1 MKKRALSLL
10 MAVILVVSLL
20 PTAVWAAETDI
31 SAFPEFTATS
41 DTSTTKEFK
50 ISSANSLAALSGA
63 VKEDNGNGTYNLKG
77 ITFHLANDIEL
88 TGTWTP
94 ISNVT
99 YPDDAFAGTFD
110 GNGHTIS
117 GLKTDGDGL
126 FAAVC
131 DATIKNLKVS
141 GTVSGSTAN
150 VGGIVGKTQGTVTIK
165 NCSFSGSVTS
175 NKSSSSAGVGGIVG
189 KVNNGT
195 LIVENCA
202 NHAAVTATN
211 GCPGGIIG
219 YAGRNKISVSNCYND
234 GTISRKWYPS
244 GICASNTY
252 IKTPISTI
260 TNCYNAGTV
269 SGGTNY
275 AGISANF
282 KGNSTGCYRTAPT
295 ADNLNSNSNNKG
307 TSTLLTSDDLK
318 STLEGIGFKVTDDGK
333 VSLPWEGG
341 EAAEKHPHISISGNS
356 TLYMT
361 NSGDQPATT
370 LTVTYTDMDSE
381 PAVEWST
388 DSGIISLEAP
398 ENADTN
404 NAAVIVKAVRPG
416 TATVTATA
424 GDYSAEST
432 VSVVPY
438 VTTVE
443 ITNKNQPG
451 AVAVGQSVTAH
462 VYIYGGEE
470 YDYDSYPQ
478 LSYQWYKYDI
488 YAGKTEAIK
497 NATGKDYT
505 VDSAL
510 FAGNDQAYKLGVEV
524 KCGGKTVHSY
534 NDHQAIVRSADHGKL
549 YPVAYDPDLTL
560 PSVIKADT
568 QLTLPTSHTKDGM
581 TATISD
587 WTSSN
592 PSVITNDGK
601 VTCPDGPSVEV
612 ELKAKFTYSKNDD
625 IYYYRTFKIAV
636 WSKDESQ
643 RAQEQLN
650 NAIDA
655 AKLNTLYPTYGK
667 DTNVLT
673 MVEAKLNNSEISV
686 AIKSVEKTNATDNS
700 SNIADNGDV
709 TFFYVNPDNAPAQR
723 FGTYNV
729 TFTFTRDGITAAR
742 EIPVVVYWDQR
753 QVKHV
758 MTAEIL
764 DKVTVDGE
772 AAVTANFEL
781 PKVADGKKWT
791 LISWQSSD
799 PAITI
804 STEKQATAD
813 TLFDPYVA
821 VVRGGSAEKT
831 VTLTAT
837 FTFQLANS
845 SDETSALTLHKTF
858 TVKVAP
864 SDDGEKYQDALNAVF
879 NDGSLKDITG
889 DTITS
894 ANGVYSVSGDIQ
906 FPITG
911 DLNRYMLDKYGE
923 GHGFDG
929 KYTPVLITSSDPD
942 VIKAPDVANAA
953 RAEVY
958 RPAPGQ
964 SAQTV
969 TLTVRI
975 LDRPSGQGR
984 DYASMPVLAEK
995 TFEIKVQPLTQ
1006 KEIDDELD
1014 LMCEVKA
1021 HYWDGIKNGNTY
1033 PQDVIGD
1040 LSPFVE
1046 VYKDKDG
1053 NLVWVRDVKDMT
1065 SSDIVPEAM
1074 DGWQELEAWRCFRS
1088 TNPTAV
1094 SHENLLVTRQF
1105 EGKAVTITSTLSSQ
1119 TLGRYGQLYQSDKTK
1134 YAAYAG
1140 LADLYDQPVS
1150 ADLVVRGY
1158 NQANMTEETVT
1169 GSDGKRKTIQVSTPK
1184 SETISVT
1191 FTLSGNG
1198 ALWMDTTTLSDLPE
1212 GTTVYDVLQRLQKD
1226 GKLTFRHK
1234 GGYISSITFGDKT
1247 LTELEE
1253 GENSGWM
1260 YRVNGVLPDVY
1271 MSAYGLKNGDNIRV
1285 FFTTDYTKES
1295 GSHGGSTP
1303 STVPTTPQQ
1312 PTDLPFTDV
1321 QAGVWYADAVK
1332 YVFEQGLMSGISAQ
1346 QFGPDSTVTRGQVV
1360 TILWRLAGSPTVSGK
1375 TFTDVSASVWY
1386 ADAVAWASANGVVSG
1401 YESGL
1406 FGPEDQVTREQLAAI
1421 LYRYALISGKDT
1433 EKTADLSG
1441 YTDSVTIS
1449 TWAPQAVKWAV
1460 GSGLISGTGAT
1471 TLSPRGTATR
1481 AQIAVILQNYCK

>member
-10 MAVILVVSLL
+10 MAVIMVVSLL

-50 ISSANSLAALSGA
+50 ISSANSLAALSDA
-63 VKEDNGNGTYNLKG
+63 VKADNGSGTYNLKG

-99 YPDDAFAGTFD
+99 YPGDAFAGTFD

-117 GLKTDGDGL
+117 GLTGSNGL
-126 FAAVC
+126 FVFVNG
-131 DATIKNLKVS
+131 ATIQNLKVIGTIS
-141 GTVSGSTAN
+141 GTSVN
-150 VGGIVGKTQGTVTIK
+150 VGGIVSKTQGSVTIE
-165 NCSFSGSVTS
+165 NCAFEGSISSSST
-175 NKSSSSAGVGGIVG
+175 SSSAGIGGIVG
-189 KVNNGT
+189 KVNSGT
-195 LIVENCA
+195 L
-202 NHAAVTATN
+202 AVTTCYSSAEITGTN
-211 GCPGGIIG
+211 AGGILG
-219 YAGRNKISVSNCYND
+219 YVTAKGTRIQNCYSTSKIS
-234 GTISRKWYPS
+234 
-244 GICASNTY
+244 
-252 IKTPISTI
+252 
-260 TNCYNAGTV
+260 
-269 SGGTNY
+269 GTNI
-275 AGISANF
+275 GGMVG
-282 KGNSTGCYRTAPT
+282 KMT
-295 ADNLNSNSNNKG
+295 NSNS
-307 TSTLLTSDDLK
+307 SVSDCCW
-318 STLEGIGFKVTDDGK
+318 TQPENGNGFGSGKITGSKKVTSSDEALAILGSAFVKDKNGNVILAWESSGADVPKEPKILIKGDSALSMSNDGS
-333 VSLPWEGG
+333 VP
-341 EAAEKHPHISISGNS
+341 
-356 TLYMT
+356 T
-361 NSGDQPATT
+361 TT
-370 LTVTYTDMDSE
+370 LTVEYKDMDDE
-381 PAVEWST
+381 PTVSWTT
-388 DSGIISLEAP
+388 DSDIISLTAP
-398 ENADTN
+398 ENAKEN
-404 NAAVIVKAVRPG
+404 NAAVIVTANAPG
-416 TATVTATA
+416 KATVTATA
-424 GDYSAEST
+424 GEYTDHFT
-432 VSVVPY
+432 VNVVPY
-438 VTTVE
+438 VTTVS
-443 ITNKNQPG
+443 IVNKTQPG
-451 AVAVGQSVTAH
+451 EVAVDQDVT
-462 VYIYGGEE
+462 VQVFTLGGAE
-470 YDYDSYPQ
+470 YDYDNYPP
-478 LSYQWYKYDI
+478 LSYQWYRYDVH
-488 YAGKTEAIK
+488 AGKTESIQG
-497 NATGKDYT
+497 ATKKDYS
-505 VDSAL
+505 VDRTL
-510 FAGNDQAYKLGVEV
+510 FAGNDQAYKLGVEM

-581 TATISD
+581 TATISG

-667 DTNVLT
+667 DGNVLT

-700 SNIADNGDV
+700 SNIADKGDV
-709 TFFYVNPDNAPAQR
+709 TFFYANPNNAPAQR

-742 EIPVVVYWDQR
+742 EIPVVVYWDQT
-753 QVKHV
+753 QVKHA

-764 DKVTVDGE
+764 DKVTVDRE
-772 AAVTANFEL
+772 AAVTANFDL
-781 PKVADGKKWT
+781 PKVVDGKKWT
-791 LISWQSSD
+791 LISWQSDD

-1065 SSDIVPEAM
+1065 SSGIVPEAM

-1140 LADLYDQPVS
+1140 LAGLYDQPVS

-1169 GSDGKRKTIQVSTPK
+1169 GSDGKRETIQVSTPK

-1375 TFTDVSASVWY
+1375 TFTDVNASVWY

-1421 LYRYALISGKDT
+1421 LYRYALISGKDA

-1449 TWAPQAVKWAV
+1449 TWAPQALKWAV
-1460 GSGLISGTGAT
+1460 GSGLISGTGAN

>member
-10 MAVILVVSLL
+10 MAVIMVVSLL
-20 PTAVWAAETDI
+20 PTAVWAAGTDI
-31 SAFPEFTATS
+31 SALPEFTPTS

-50 ISSANSLAALSGA
+50 ISSADSLAALSGA
-63 VKEDNGNGTYNLKG
+63 VKADDGNGTYNLKG

-94 ISNVT
+94 VSNVT
-99 YPDDAFAGTFD
+99 YPGDAFAGTFD

-117 GLKTDGDGL
+117 GLNGPNGL
-126 FAAVC
+126 FVFVSG
-131 DATIKNLKVS
+131 ATIKDLKVIGTIS
-141 GTVSGSTAN
+141 GTSAY
-150 VGGIVGKTQGTVTIK
+150 VGGIVGKTQTGTKIE
-165 NCSFSGSVTS
+165 NCAFEGSV
-175 NKSSSSAGVGGIVG
+175 SSSNTGNSAGVGGIVG
-189 KVNNGT
+189 IVNNGSLSIT
-195 LIVENCA
+195 NCYNTA
-202 NHAAVTATN
+202 SVTSRKYA
-211 GCPGGIIG
+211 GGILG
-219 YAGRNKISVSNCYND
+219 YSSKLGTTVTNSFNTGKISGSANSGGIVGNLSNSKSSVSNCYWTQPDSGKGIGGGSINSDGKTDSISSVFDNLGSAFVKDKNGNVILAWESSGADVPKEPKILIKGDSALSMSND
-234 GTISRKWYPS
+234 GS
-244 GICASNTY
+244 
-252 IKTPISTI
+252 
-260 TNCYNAGTV
+260 V
-269 SGGTNY
+269 
-275 AGISANF
+275 
-282 KGNSTGCYRTAPT
+282 PT
-295 ADNLNSNSNNKG
+295 
-307 TSTLLTSDDLK
+307 
-318 STLEGIGFKVTDDGK
+318 
-333 VSLPWEGG
+333 
-341 EAAEKHPHISISGNS
+341 
-356 TLYMT
+356 
-361 NSGDQPATT
+361 TT
-370 LTVTYTDMDSE
+370 LTVEYKDMDDKPTVS
-381 PAVEWST
+381 WTT
-388 DSGIISLEAP
+388 DSDIISLTAP
-398 ENADTN
+398 ENAEEN
-404 NAAVIVKAVRPG
+404 NAAVIVTANAPG
-416 TATVTATA
+416 KATVTATA
-424 GDYSAEST
+424 GEYTDHFT
-432 VSVVPY
+432 VNVVPY
-438 VTTVE
+438 VTTVS
-443 ITNKNQPG
+443 IVNKTQPG
-451 AVAVGQSVTAH
+451 EVAVDQDVT
-462 VYIYGGEE
+462 VQVFTLGGAE
-470 YDYDSYPQ
+470 YDYDNYPP
-478 LSYQWYKYDI
+478 LSYQWYRYDVH
-488 YAGKTEAIK
+488 AGKTESIQG
-497 NATGKDYT
+497 ATKKDYY
-505 VDSAL
+505 VDSTL

-581 TATISD
+581 TATISG

-643 RAQEQLN
+643 RAQKQLN

-667 DTNVLT
+667 DGNVLT

-686 AIKSVEKTNATDNS
+686 AIKSVEKTNATNES
-700 SNIADNGDV
+700 SDIAANGDV
-709 TFFYVNPDNAPAQR
+709 AFFYVDPDNAPAQR

-742 EIPVVVYWDQR
+742 EIPVIVYWDQTK
-753 QVKHV
+753 VKHV

-791 LISWQSSD
+791 LISWQSDD

-804 STEKQATAD
+804 STEKQTTAD

-821 VVRGGSAEKT
+821 VVRGGSAEKK
-831 VTLTAT
+831 VTLTAN

-858 TVKVAP
+858 TVNVAP

-879 NDGSLKDITG
+879 NDDSLKDLTG
-889 DTITS
+889 DGITS
-894 ANGVYSVSGDIQ
+894 ADGVYSVSGDIQ

-923 GHGFDG
+923 GSGFDG

-953 RAEVY
+953 RVEVY

-964 SAQTV
+964 DARTV

-984 DYASMPVLAEK
+984 NYDSMPVLAEK
-995 TFEIKVQPLTQ
+995 TFTFQVQPITT
-1006 KEIDDELD
+1006 EEVRAELD
-1014 LMCEVKA
+1014 LMQQVKE
-1021 HYWDGIKNGNTY
+1021 HYWDGIKNGNAY
-1033 PQDVIGD
+1033 PQDVTSD
-1040 LSPFVE
+1040 LDPFVE
-1046 VYKDKDG
+1046 VYQQDG
-1053 NLVWVRDVKDMT
+1053 KLVWVRDVKQMT
-1065 SSDIVPEAM
+1065 NSGIVPVAM
-1074 DGWQELEAWRCFRS
+1074 DGWQELEAWRLFQS
-1088 TNPTAV
+1088 SNPTAV

-1105 EGKAVTITSTLSSQ
+1105 EGKAVTITSALSSE
-1119 TLGRYGQLYQSDKTK
+1119 TLGRYGQLYRSDTTK
-1134 YAAYAG
+1134 YADYAS
-1140 LADLYDQPVS
+1140 LADLYYQTVS
-1150 ADLVVRGY
+1150 ANLIVRGY
-1158 NQANMTEETVT
+1158 NEANMTEETVT
-1169 GSDGKRKTIQVSTPK
+1169 GADGKSETIKVSTPK

-1212 GTTVYDVLQRLQKD
+1212 GTTVYDVLQQLQRE
-1226 GKLTFRHK
+1226 GKLTFQHK
-1234 GGYISSITFGDKT
+1234 GGYVSSITFGDKT

-1295 GSHGGSTP
+1295 GGHGGSAP
-1303 STVPTTPQQ
+1303 STVPTTPEQ
-1312 PTDLPFTDV
+1312 PTGLPFTDV
-1321 QAGVWYADAVK
+1321 QAGAWYADAVK
-1332 YVFEQGLMSGISAQ
+1332 YVFDQGLMSGMSAQ
-1346 QFGPDSTVTRGQVV
+1346 EFGPDGQVTRGQVV

-1375 TFTDVSASVWY
+1375 AFPDVSASAWY

-1401 YESGL
+1401 YENGG
-1406 FGPEDQVTREQLAAI
+1406 FGPGDPVTREQLAAI

-1433 EKTADLSG
+1433 GKSADLSG

-1449 TWAPQAVKWAV
+1449 AWAPQALKWAV
-1460 GSGLISGTGAT
+1460 GSGLISGTGAS
-1471 TLSPRGTATR
+1471 TLSPRGSATR
-1481 AQIAVILQNYCK
+1481 AQIAVILQNFCK

>member
-10 MAVILVVSLL
+10 MAVIMVVSLL

-31 SAFPEFTATS
+31 SALPEFTATS

-50 ISSANSLAALSGA
+50 ISSADSLAALSDA
-63 VKEDNGNGTYNLKG
+63 VKADDGNGTYNLKG

-99 YPDDAFAGTFD
+99 YPGDAFAGTFD

-117 GLKTDGDGL
+117 GLNGPNGL
-126 FAAVC
+126 FVFVSG
-131 DATIKNLKVS
+131 ATIKDLKVIGTIS
-141 GTVSGSTAN
+141 GTSAY
-150 VGGIVGKTQGTVTIK
+150 VGGIVGKTQTGTKIE
-165 NCSFSGSVTS
+165 NCAFEGSVSSS
-175 NKSSSSAGVGGIVG
+175 NTGSSAGVGGIVG
-189 KVNNGT
+189 IVNNGS
-195 LIVENCA
+195 LSIINCYNTA
-202 NHAAVTATN
+202 SVTSGKYA
-211 GCPGGIIG
+211 GGILG
-219 YAGRNKISVSNCYND
+219 YSSKLGTTVTNSFNTGKISGSANSGGIVGNLSNSKSSVSNCYWTQPDSGKGIGGGSINSDGKTDSISSVFDNLGSAFVKDKNGNVILAWESSGADVPKEPKILIKGDSALSMSND
-234 GTISRKWYPS
+234 GS
-244 GICASNTY
+244 
-252 IKTPISTI
+252 
-260 TNCYNAGTV
+260 V
-269 SGGTNY
+269 
-275 AGISANF
+275 
-282 KGNSTGCYRTAPT
+282 PT
-295 ADNLNSNSNNKG
+295 
-307 TSTLLTSDDLK
+307 
-318 STLEGIGFKVTDDGK
+318 
-333 VSLPWEGG
+333 
-341 EAAEKHPHISISGNS
+341 
-356 TLYMT
+356 
-361 NSGDQPATT
+361 TT
-370 LTVTYTDMDSE
+370 LTVEYKDMDDE
-381 PAVEWST
+381 PTVSWTT
-388 DSGIISLEAP
+388 DSDIISLEAP
-398 ENADTN
+398 KNAKEN
-404 NAAVIVKAVRPG
+404 NAAVIVTANAPG
-416 TATVTATA
+416 KATVTATA
-424 GDYSAEST
+424 GEYTDHFT
-432 VSVVPY
+432 VNVVPY
-438 VTTVE
+438 VTTVS
-443 ITNKNQPG
+443 IVNKTQPG
-451 AVAVGQSVTAH
+451 EVAVYQDVT
-462 VYIYGGEE
+462 VQVFTLGGAE
-470 YDYDSYPQ
+470 YDYDNYPP
-478 LSYQWYKYDI
+478 LSYQWYRYDVH
-488 YAGKTEAIK
+488 AGKTESIQG
-497 NATGKDYT
+497 ATKKDYS
-505 VDSAL
+505 VDSTL

-581 TATISD
+581 TATISG

-667 DTNVLT
+667 DGNVLT

-709 TFFYVNPDNAPAQR
+709 TFFYANPNNAPLQR

-742 EIPVVVYWDQR
+742 EIPVVVYWDQT
-753 QVKHV
+753 QVKHA

-764 DKVTVDGE
+764 DKITVDGE

-845 SDETSALTLHKTF
+845 SDEASALTLHKTF

-894 ANGVYSVSGDIQ
+894 ADGVYSVSGDIQ

-995 TFEIKVQPLTQ
+995 TFEIKVQPLTR

-1065 SSDIVPEAM
+1065 SSGIVPEAM

-1158 NQANMTEETVT
+1158 NQVNMTEETVT
-1169 GSDGKRKTIQVSTPK
+1169 GSDGKRETIQVSTPK

-1386 ADAVAWASANGVVSG
+1386 ADAVAWASTNGVVSG

-1449 TWAPQAVKWAV
+1449 TWAPQALKWAV
-1460 GSGLISGTGAT
+1460 GSGLISGTGAN

>member
-10 MAVILVVSLL
+10 MAVIMVVSLL
-20 PTAVWAAETDI
+20 PTAVWAAGTDI
-31 SAFPEFTATS
+31 SALPEFTATS

-50 ISSANSLAALSGA
+50 ISSADSLAALSGA
-63 VKEDNGNGTYNLKG
+63 VKADDGNGTYNLKG

-94 ISNVT
+94 VSNVT
-99 YPDDAFAGTFD
+99 YPGDAFAGTFD

-117 GLKTDGDGL
+117 GLNGPNGL
-126 FAAVC
+126 FVFVSG
-131 DATIKNLKVS
+131 ATIKDLKVIGTIS
-141 GTVSGSTAN
+141 GTSAY
-150 VGGIVGKTQGTVTIK
+150 VGGIVGKTQTGTKIE
-165 NCSFSGSVTS
+165 NCAFEGSV
-175 NKSSSSAGVGGIVG
+175 SSSNTGNSAGVGGIVG
-189 KVNNGT
+189 IVNNGSLSIT
-195 LIVENCA
+195 NCYNTA
-202 NHAAVTATN
+202 SVTSRKYA
-211 GCPGGIIG
+211 GGILG
-219 YAGRNKISVSNCYND
+219 YSSKLGTTVTNSFNTGKISGSANSGGIVGNLSNSKSSVSNCYWTQPDSGKGIGGGSINSDGKTDSISSVFDNLGSAFVKDKNGNVILAWESSGADVPKEPKILIKGDSALSMSND
-234 GTISRKWYPS
+234 GS
-244 GICASNTY
+244 
-252 IKTPISTI
+252 
-260 TNCYNAGTV
+260 V
-269 SGGTNY
+269 
-275 AGISANF
+275 
-282 KGNSTGCYRTAPT
+282 PT
-295 ADNLNSNSNNKG
+295 
-307 TSTLLTSDDLK
+307 
-318 STLEGIGFKVTDDGK
+318 
-333 VSLPWEGG
+333 
-341 EAAEKHPHISISGNS
+341 
-356 TLYMT
+356 
-361 NSGDQPATT
+361 TT
-370 LTVTYTDMDSE
+370 LTVEYKDMDDKPTVS
-381 PAVEWST
+381 WTT
-388 DSGIISLEAP
+388 DSDIISLTAP
-398 ENADTN
+398 ENAEEN
-404 NAAVIVKAVRPG
+404 NAAVIVTANAPG
-416 TATVTATA
+416 KATVTATA
-424 GDYSAEST
+424 GEYTDHFT
-432 VSVVPY
+432 VNVVPY
-438 VTTVE
+438 VTTVS
-443 ITNKNQPG
+443 IVNKTQPG
-451 AVAVGQSVTAH
+451 EVAVDQDVT
-462 VYIYGGEE
+462 VQVFTLGGAE
-470 YDYDSYPQ
+470 YDYDNYPP
-478 LSYQWYKYDI
+478 LSYQWYRYDVH
-488 YAGKTEAIK
+488 AGKTESIQG
-497 NATGKDYT
+497 ATKKDYY
-505 VDSAL
+505 VDSTL

-581 TATISD
+581 TATISG

-667 DTNVLT
+667 DGNVLT

-686 AIKSVEKTNATDNS
+686 AIKSVEKTNATNES
-700 SNIADNGDV
+700 SDIAANGDV
-709 TFFYVNPDNAPAQR
+709 AFFYVDPDNAPAQR

-742 EIPVVVYWDQR
+742 EIPVIVYWDQTK
-753 QVKHV
+753 VKHV

-995 TFEIKVQPLTQ
+995 TFEIKVQPLTR

-1065 SSDIVPEAM
+1065 SSGIVPEAM

-1169 GSDGKRKTIQVSTPK
+1169 GSDGKRETIQVSTPK

-1212 GTTVYDVLQRLQKD
+1212 GTTVYDVLQQLQRE
-1226 GKLTFRHK
+1226 GKLTFQHK
-1234 GGYISSITFGDKT
+1234 GGYVSSITFGDKT

-1312 PTDLPFTDV
+1312 PTGLPFTDV
-1321 QAGVWYADAVK
+1321 QSGAWYADAVK
-1332 YVFEQGLMSGISAQ
+1332 YVFDQGLMSGMSAQ
-1346 QFGPDSTVTRGQVV
+1346 EFGPDGQVTRGQVV

-1375 TFTDVSASVWY
+1375 AFPDVSASAWY

-1401 YESGL
+1401 YENGG
-1406 FGPEDQVTREQLAAI
+1406 FGPGDPVTREQLAAI
-1421 LYRYALISGKDT
+1421 LYRYAQLSGKDT
-1433 EKTADLSG
+1433 DQTADLSG

-1449 TWAPQAVKWAV
+1449 AWAPQALKWAV
-1460 GSGLISGTGAT
+1460 GSGLISGTGT
-1471 TLSPRGTATR
+1471 HTLSPRGTATR
-1481 AQIAVILQNYCK
+1481 AQIAVILQNFCK

>member
-20 PTAVWAAETDI
+20 PTAVWATDG
-31 SAFPEFTATS
+31 T
-41 DTSTTKEFK
+41 
-50 ISSANSLAALSGA
+50 LSGS
-63 VKEDNGNGTYNLKG
+63 GTEADPYLIASADDLKAFRDKVNAGERTACAKLTADINL
-77 ITFHLANDIEL
+77 NNEE
-88 TGTWTP
+88 WTP
-94 ISNVT
+94 IGGNSGYAT
-99 YPDDAFAGTFD
+99 EYYSGDFD
-110 GNGHTIS
+110 GNGKTIS
-117 GLKTDGDGL
+117 NFSITKATYN
-126 FAAVC
+126 FAGFFSYVK
-131 DATIKNLKVS
+131 DSATIHDLKISKATISSSKN
-141 GTVSGSTAN
+141 N
-150 VGGIVGKTQGTVTIK
+150 VGGIVGTIIDGTIQNCSFDGAVTGTTKGYAGGIAGYLGNQKTTTPTIK
-165 NCSFSGSVTS
+165 NCANFGSI
-175 NKSSSSAGVGGIVG
+175 SAGYAGGITGYAKFSNPIQNCYNRGTITGQSRTGGIVG
-189 KVNNGT
+189 QNMHGAKIDSCFNIGALSGTSIGAISGFNG
-195 LIVENCA
+195 
-202 NHAAVTATN
+202 VTSS
-211 GCPGGIIG
+211 II
-219 YAGRNKISVSNCYND
+219 NCYWTKPDNAQGGGTGTSDGISKKVANISDVCTALGTAFTTDASGNVILAWESSGADVPKEPKILIKGDSALSMSND
-234 GTISRKWYPS
+234 GS
-244 GICASNTY
+244 
-252 IKTPISTI
+252 
-260 TNCYNAGTV
+260 V
-269 SGGTNY
+269 
-275 AGISANF
+275 
-282 KGNSTGCYRTAPT
+282 PT
-295 ADNLNSNSNNKG
+295 
-307 TSTLLTSDDLK
+307 
-318 STLEGIGFKVTDDGK
+318 
-333 VSLPWEGG
+333 
-341 EAAEKHPHISISGNS
+341 
-356 TLYMT
+356 
-361 NSGDQPATT
+361 TT
-370 LTVTYTDMDSE
+370 LTVEYKDMDDE
-381 PAVEWST
+381 PTVSWTT
-388 DSGIISLEAP
+388 DSDIISLTAP
-398 ENADTN
+398 KNAKEN
-404 NAAVIVKAVRPG
+404 NAAVIVTANAPG
-416 TATVTATA
+416 KATVTATA
-424 GDYSAEST
+424 GEYTDHFT
-432 VSVVPY
+432 VNVVPY
-438 VTTVE
+438 VTTVS
-443 ITNKNQPG
+443 IVNKTQPG
-451 AVAVGQSVTAH
+451 EVAVDQDVTVQVFTLDGA
-462 VYIYGGEE
+462 E
-470 YDYDSYPQ
+470 YDYDNYPP
-478 LSYQWYKYDI
+478 LSYQWYRYDVH
-488 YAGKTEAIK
+488 AGKTESIQG
-497 NATGKDYT
+497 ATKKDYY
-505 VDSAL
+505 VDSTL

-581 TATISD
+581 TATISG

-612 ELKAKFTYSKNDD
+612 ELKAKFAYSKNDD

-667 DTNVLT
+667 DGNVLT

-686 AIKSVEKTNATDNS
+686 AIKSVEKTNATNES
-700 SNIADNGDV
+700 SDIAANGDV
-709 TFFYVNPDNAPAQR
+709 TFFYVDPDNAPAQR

-753 QVKHV
+753 QVKHA

-889 DTITS
+889 DSITS

-995 TFEIKVQPLTQ
+995 TFEIKVQPLTR

-1065 SSDIVPEAM
+1065 SSGIVPEAM

-1169 GSDGKRKTIQVSTPK
+1169 GSDGKRETIQVSTPK

-1260 YRVNGVLPDVY
+1260 YRVNSVLPDVY

-1295 GSHGGSTP
+1295 GGHGGSAP
-1303 STVPTTPQQ
+1303 STVPTTPEQ
-1312 PTDLPFTDV
+1312 PTGLPFTDV
-1321 QAGVWYADAVK
+1321 QAGAWYADAVK

-1386 ADAVAWASANGVVSG
+1386 ADAVAWASTNGVVSG

-1449 TWAPQAVKWAV
+1449 TWAPQALKWAV
-1460 GSGLISGTGAT
+1460 GSGLISGTGAN

>member
-20 PTAVWAAETDI
+20 PTAVWAADGT
-31 SAFPEFTATS
+31 
-41 DTSTTKEFK
+41 
-50 ISSANSLAALSGA
+50 LSGS
-63 VKEDNGNGTYNLKG
+63 GTEADPYLIASADDLKAFRDKVNAGERTACAKLTADINL
-77 ITFHLANDIEL
+77 NNEE
-88 TGTWTP
+88 WTP
-94 ISNVT
+94 IGGNSGYAT
-99 YPDDAFAGTFD
+99 EYYSGDFD
-110 GNGHTIS
+110 GNGKTIS
-117 GLKTDGDGL
+117 NFSITKATYN
-126 FAAVC
+126 FAGFFSYVK
-131 DATIKNLKVS
+131 DSATIHDLKISKATISSSKN
-141 GTVSGSTAN
+141 N
-150 VGGIVGKTQGTVTIK
+150 VGGIVGTIIDGTIQNCSFDGAVTGTTKGYAGGIAGYLGNQKTTTPTIK
-165 NCSFSGSVTS
+165 NCANFGSI
-175 NKSSSSAGVGGIVG
+175 SAGYAGGITGYAKFSNPIQNCYNRGTITGQSRTGGIVG
-189 KVNNGT
+189 QNMNGAKIDSCFNIGALSGT
-195 LIVENCA
+195 SIGAISGFNG
-202 NHAAVTATN
+202 VTSS
-211 GCPGGIIG
+211 II
-219 YAGRNKISVSNCYND
+219 NCYWTKPD
-234 GTISRKWYPS
+234 
-244 GICASNTY
+244 
-252 IKTPISTI
+252 
-260 TNCYNAGTV
+260 NAQG
-269 SGGTNY
+269 GGT
-275 AGISANF
+275 G
-282 KGNSTGCYRTAPT
+282 
-295 ADNLNSNSNNKG
+295 
-307 TSTLLTSDDLK
+307 TSDDISK
-318 STLEGIGFKVTDDGK
+318 KVANISDVCTALGTAFTTD
-333 VSLPWEGG
+333 
-341 EAAEKHPHISISGNS
+341 ASGNVILAWES
-356 TLYMT
+356 
-361 NSGDQPATT
+361 SGADVPKEPKILIKGDSALSMSNDGSVPTTT
-370 LTVTYTDMDSE
+370 LTVEYKDMDDE
-381 PAVEWST
+381 PTVSWTT
-388 DSGIISLEAP
+388 DSDIISLTAP
-398 ENADTN
+398 ENAKEN
-404 NAAVIVKAVRPG
+404 NAAVIVTANAPG
-416 TATVTATA
+416 KATVTATA
-424 GDYSAEST
+424 GEYTDHFT
-432 VSVVPY
+432 VNVVPY
-438 VTTVE
+438 VTTVS
-443 ITNKNQPG
+443 IVNKTQPG
-451 AVAVGQSVTAH
+451 EVAVDQDVT
-462 VYIYGGEE
+462 VQVFTLGGAE
-470 YDYDSYPQ
+470 YDYDNYPP
-478 LSYQWYKYDI
+478 LSYQWYRYDVH
-488 YAGKTEAIK
+488 AGKTESIQG
-497 NATGKDYT
+497 ATKKDYY
-505 VDSAL
+505 VDSTL

-581 TATISD
+581 TATISG

-686 AIKSVEKTNATDNS
+686 AIKSVEKTNATNES
-700 SNIADNGDV
+700 SDIAANGDV
-709 TFFYVNPDNAPAQR
+709 TFFYVDPDNAPAQR

-742 EIPVVVYWDQR
+742 EIPVVVYWDQTK
-753 QVKHV
+753 VKHV

-889 DTITS
+889 DSITS

-1065 SSDIVPEAM
+1065 SSGIVPEAM

-1119 TLGRYGQLYQSDKTK
+1119 TLGRYGQLYRSDTTK
-1134 YAAYAG
+1134 YADYAS
-1140 LADLYDQPVS
+1140 LADLYYQTVS
-1150 ADLVVRGY
+1150 ANLIVRGY
-1158 NQANMTEETVT
+1158 NEANMTEETVT
-1169 GSDGKRKTIQVSTPK
+1169 GSDGKRETIQVSTPK

-1360 TILWRLAGSPTVSGK
+1360 TILWRLAGSPTVSSK
-1375 TFTDVSASVWY
+1375 TFTDVNASVWY

-1421 LYRYALISGKDT
+1421 LYRYALISGKDA

-1449 TWAPQAVKWAV
+1449 TWAPQALKWAV
-1460 GSGLISGTGAT
+1460 GSGLISGTGAN

>member
-10 MAVILVVSLL
+10 MAVIMVVSLL

-31 SAFPEFTATS
+31 SALPEFTATS

-50 ISSANSLAALSGA
+50 ISSADSLAALSDA
-63 VKEDNGNGTYNLKG
+63 VKADDGNGTYNLKG

-99 YPDDAFAGTFD
+99 YPGDAFAGTFD

-117 GLKTDGDGL
+117 GLNGPNGL
-126 FAAVC
+126 FVFVSG
-131 DATIKNLKVS
+131 ATIKDLKVIGTIS
-141 GTVSGSTAN
+141 GTSAY
-150 VGGIVGKTQGTVTIK
+150 VGGIVGKTQTGTKIE
-165 NCSFSGSVTS
+165 NCAFEGSVSSS
-175 NKSSSSAGVGGIVG
+175 NTGSSAGVGGIVG
-189 KVNNGT
+189 IVNNGS
-195 LIVENCA
+195 LSIINCYNTA
-202 NHAAVTATN
+202 SVTSGKYA
-211 GCPGGIIG
+211 GGILG
-219 YAGRNKISVSNCYND
+219 YSSKLGTTVTNSFNTGKISGSANSGGIVGNLSNSKSSVSNCYWTQPDSGKGIGGGSINSDGKTDSISSVFDNLGSAFVKDKNGNVILAWESSGADVPKEPKILIRGDSALYMSND
-234 GTISRKWYPS
+234 GS
-244 GICASNTY
+244 
-252 IKTPISTI
+252 
-260 TNCYNAGTV
+260 V
-269 SGGTNY
+269 S
-275 AGISANF
+275 
-282 KGNSTGCYRTAPT
+282 
-295 ADNLNSNSNNKG
+295 
-307 TSTLLTSDDLK
+307 
-318 STLEGIGFKVTDDGK
+318 
-333 VSLPWEGG
+333 
-341 EAAEKHPHISISGNS
+341 HI
-356 TLYMT
+356 
-361 NSGDQPATT
+361 T
-370 LTVTYTDMDSE
+370 LTIEYKDMDDE
-381 PAVEWST
+381 PTVKWDTKS
-388 DSGIISLEAP
+388 DIISLDAP
-398 ENADTN
+398 ENVGTN
-404 NAAVIVKAVRPG
+404 NAAVVVTAEKPG
-416 TATVTATA
+416 TATITATA
-424 GDYSAEST
+424 GEYTDDFT
-432 VSVVPY
+432 INVVPY
-438 VTTVE
+438 VTTVS
-443 ITNKNQPG
+443 IVNKTQPG
-451 AVAVGQSVTAH
+451 AVAVDQDVT
-462 VYIYGGEE
+462 VQVFTYGGDE
-470 YDYDSYPQ
+470 YDYENYPP
-478 LSYQWYKYDI
+478 LSYQWYRYDVH
-488 YAGKTEAIK
+488 AGKTESIQG
-497 NATGKDYT
+497 ATKKDYY
-505 VDSAL
+505 VDSTL

-581 TATISD
+581 TATISG

-673 MVEAKLNNSEISV
+673 MVEAKLNNPDISV
-686 AIKSVEKTNATDNS
+686 SIKGVEKTNATDNS

-709 TFFYVNPDNAPAQR
+709 TFFYANPNNAPLQR
-723 FGTYNV
+723 FGTYSV

-742 EIPVVVYWDQR
+742 EIPVVVYWDQTK
-753 QVKHV
+753 VKHA

-995 TFEIKVQPLTQ
+995 TFTFQVQPITT
-1006 KEIDDELD
+1006 EEVRAELD
-1014 LMCEVKA
+1014 LMQQVKE
-1021 HYWDGIKNGNTY
+1021 HYWDGIKNGNAY
-1033 PQDVIGD
+1033 PQDVTSD
-1040 LSPFVE
+1040 LDPFVE
-1046 VYKDKDG
+1046 VYQQDG
-1053 NLVWVRDVKDMT
+1053 KLVWVRDVKQMT
-1065 SSDIVPEAM
+1065 NSGIVPVAM
-1074 DGWQELEAWRCFRS
+1074 DGWQELEAWRLFQS
-1088 TNPTAV
+1088 SNPTAV

-1105 EGKAVTITSTLSSQ
+1105 EGKAVTITSALSSE
-1119 TLGRYGQLYQSDKTK
+1119 TLGRYGQLYRSDTTK
-1134 YAAYAG
+1134 YADYAS
-1140 LADLYDQPVS
+1140 LADLYYQTVS
-1150 ADLVVRGY
+1150 ANLIVRGY
-1158 NQANMTEETVT
+1158 NEANMTEETVT
-1169 GSDGKRKTIQVSTPK
+1169 GADGKSETIKVSTPK

-1212 GTTVYDVLQRLQKD
+1212 GTTVYDVLQQLQRE
-1226 GKLTFRHK
+1226 GKLTFQHK
-1234 GGYISSITFGDKT
+1234 GGYVSSITFGDKT

-1260 YRVNGVLPDVY
+1260 YRVNSVLPDVY

-1295 GSHGGSTP
+1295 GGHGGSAP
-1303 STVPTTPQQ
+1303 STVPTTPEQ
-1312 PTDLPFTDV
+1312 PTGLPFTDV
-1321 QAGVWYADAVK
+1321 QAGAWYADAVK
-1332 YVFEQGLMSGISAQ
+1332 YVFDQGLMSGMSAQ
-1346 QFGPDSTVTRGQVV
+1346 EFGPDGQVTRGQVV

-1375 TFTDVSASVWY
+1375 AFPDVSASAWY

-1401 YESGL
+1401 YENGL
-1406 FGPEDQVTREQLAAI
+1406 FGPGDPVTREQLAAI
-1421 LYRYALISGKDT
+1421 LYRYAQLSGKDT

-1449 TWAPQAVKWAV
+1449 AWAPQALKWAV
-1460 GSGLISGTGAT
+1460 GSGLISGTGT
-1471 TLSPRGTATR
+1471 HTLSPRGTATR
-1481 AQIAVILQNYCK
+1481 AQIAVILQNFCK

>member
-10 MAVILVVSLL
+10 MAIILVVSLL
-20 PTAVWAAETDI
+20 PTAAWAAGETTEITTADQLAAISENLSGNYVLKNDI
-31 SAFPEFTATS
+31 GSSEEPVTAAISGEFT
-41 DTSTTKEFK
+41 
-50 ISSANSLAALSGA
+50 
-63 VKEDNGNGTYNLKG
+63 
-77 ITFHLANDIEL
+77 
-88 TGTWTP
+88 
-94 ISNVT
+94 
-99 YPDDAFAGTFD
+99 GTFD
-110 GNGHTIS
+110 GNGHTVWLAIPS
-117 GLKTDGDGL
+117 GNYVGL
-126 FAAVC
+126 FSKVG
-131 DATIKNLKVS
+131 TNGTVKNVIVAGSVTGSNYVGGVVGTCS
-141 GTVSGSTAN
+141 GTVENCGNLAN
-150 VGGIVGKTQGTVTIK
+150 ITVKTKRGGGIVGQLAKGT
-165 NCSFSGSVTS
+165 
-175 NKSSSSAGVGGIVG
+175 
-189 KVNNGT
+189 
-195 LIVENCA
+195 
-202 NHAAVTATN
+202 
-211 GCPGGIIG
+211 
-219 YAGRNKISVSNCYND
+219 VSNCYNGGSVSDKTHTGALVGYSQNGVIKNSYWGGLCRKALSAGYSVNESATNSYQCKSAQEAVTALNRNRGTNAEWEVKD
-234 GTISRKWYPS
+234 GAPTLKLKVSKPGVSLTASSSSLQMTYSSSQPSAALTAKPENMSAANISWSVAPE
-244 GICASNTY
+244 GIIDLADTNDDY
-252 IKTPISTI
+252 IKT
-260 TNCYNAGTV
+260 A
-269 SGGTNY
+269 
-275 AGISANF
+275 
-282 KGNSTGCYRTAPT
+282 
-295 ADNLNSNSNNKG
+295 
-307 TSTLLTSDDLK
+307 
-318 STLEGIGFKVTDDGK
+318 
-333 VSLPWEGG
+333 
-341 EAAEKHPHISISGNS
+341 
-356 TLYMT
+356 
-361 NSGDQPATT
+361 
-370 LTVTYTDMDSE
+370 
-381 PAVEWST
+381 
-388 DSGIISLEAP
+388 
-398 ENADTN
+398 
-404 NAAVIVKAVRPG
+404 AAVSPG
-416 TATVTATA
+416 TATVTATVT
-424 GDYSAEST
+424 GDDNKTYTST
-432 VSVVPY
+432 TDITVLPCF
-438 VTTVE
+438 TTVE
-443 ITNKNQPG
+443 LKGENGNLDLAAGQTVQAIVNVYEPG
-451 AVAVGQSVTAH
+451 
-462 VYIYGGEE
+462 
-470 YDYDSYPQ
+470 DYTSANDTR
-478 LSYQWYKYDI
+478 LTYQWYWYHDFQNKHEI
-488 YAGKTEAIK
+488 QGE
-497 NATGKDYT
+497 TGRTCQIPADF
-505 VDSAL
+505 S
-510 FAGNDQAYKLGVEV
+510 DQSGSLYLYVEV
-524 KCGGKTVHSY
+524 YFNGRLAQNSAGESLTGY
-534 NDHQAIVRSADHGKL
+534 HQFYYGDDALVSADKTAL
-549 YPVAYDPDLTL
+549 KIDTSDIKAEKTLTL
-560 PSVIKADT
+560 PSVGSVNQSEIT
-568 QLTLPTSHTKDGM
+568 WES
-581 TATISD
+581 SD
-587 WTSSN
+587 WRIIDPT
-592 PSVITNDGK
+592 TGK
-601 VTCPDGPSVEV
+601 VTLPE
-612 ELKAKFTYSKNDD
+612 SKTVVTLTATLINGES
-625 IYYYRTFKIAV
+625 TFKKPFTFTV
-636 WSKDESQ
+636 WSKDQ
-643 RAQEQLN
+643 AQSAKDQLDADLT
-650 NAIDA
+650 NALGEWY
-655 AKLNTLYPTYGK
+655 KLTPVYGT

-700 SNIADNGDV
+700 SNIADNGAV
-709 TFFYVNPDNAPAQR
+709 TFFYVDDLNNAPAQW

-742 EIPVVVYWDQR
+742 EIPVVVYWDQTK
-753 QVKHV
+753 VKHA

-889 DTITS
+889 DSITS

-929 KYTPVLITSSDPD
+929 KYTPVLITSSNPD
-942 VIKAPDVANAA
+942 VIKNPDVGNAA

-1065 SSDIVPEAM
+1065 SSGIVPEAM

-1169 GSDGKRKTIQVSTPK
+1169 GSDGKRETIQVSTPK

-1421 LYRYALISGKDT
+1421 LYRYALISGKDA

-1449 TWAPQAVKWAV
+1449 TWAPQALKWAV
-1460 GSGLISGTGAT
+1460 GSGLISGTGAN

>member
-10 MAVILVVSLL
+10 MAVIMVVSLL
-20 PTAVWAAETDI
+20 PTAVWAAEETDDWSTVDSPETFAAMTAAGKYKLTKDI
-31 SAFPEFTATS
+31 TVSAPYASNFT
-41 DTSTTKEFK
+41 
-50 ISSANSLAALSGA
+50 
-63 VKEDNGNGTYNLKG
+63 G
-77 ITFHLANDIEL
+77 I
-88 TGTWTP
+88 
-94 ISNVT
+94 
-99 YPDDAFAGTFD
+99 FD
-110 GNGHTIS
+110 GDGHTITVNIK
-117 GLKTDGDGL
+117 GNGL
-126 FAAVC
+126 FSIIG
-131 DATIKNLKVS
+131 DATIQNLKVD
-141 GTVSGSTAN
+141 GIITGSSIN
-150 VGGIVGKTQGTVTIK
+150 VGGIVGKTQGAAKIDSCTFNGTV
-165 NCSFSGSVTS
+165 SSTS
-175 NKSSSSAGVGGIVG
+175 TNAKAGVGGIVG
-189 KVNNGT
+189 RVNTGT
-195 LIVENCA
+195 LTIINCYNTA
-202 NHAAVTATN
+202 SVTSKKYA
-211 GCPGGIIG
+211 GGILGASTAAGTTITNCFNIG
-219 YAGRNKISVSNCYND
+219 VISGTAGSGGIVGNLTNSKSSVSNCYWIQPEAGRGNGTAPINNGKTDSIVSVLDDLGSAFVKDKNGNVILAWESSGADVPKEPKILIKGDSALSMSND
-234 GTISRKWYPS
+234 GS
-244 GICASNTY
+244 
-252 IKTPISTI
+252 
-260 TNCYNAGTV
+260 V
-269 SGGTNY
+269 
-275 AGISANF
+275 
-282 KGNSTGCYRTAPT
+282 PT
-295 ADNLNSNSNNKG
+295 
-307 TSTLLTSDDLK
+307 
-318 STLEGIGFKVTDDGK
+318 
-333 VSLPWEGG
+333 
-341 EAAEKHPHISISGNS
+341 
-356 TLYMT
+356 
-361 NSGDQPATT
+361 TT
-370 LTVTYTDMDSE
+370 LTVEYKDMDDE
-381 PAVEWST
+381 PTVSWTT
-388 DSGIISLEAP
+388 DSDIISLTAP
-398 ENADTN
+398 ENAKEN
-404 NAAVIVKAVRPG
+404 NAAVIVTANAPG
-416 TATVTATA
+416 KATVTATA
-424 GDYSAEST
+424 GEYTDHFT
-432 VSVVPY
+432 VNVVPY
-438 VTTVE
+438 VTTVS
-443 ITNKNQPG
+443 IVNKTQPG
-451 AVAVGQSVTAH
+451 EVAVDQDVT
-462 VYIYGGEE
+462 VQVFTSGGAE
-470 YDYDSYPQ
+470 YDYDNYPP
-478 LSYQWYKYDI
+478 LSYQWYRYDVH
-488 YAGKTEAIK
+488 AGKTESIQG
-497 NATGKDYT
+497 ATKKDYY
-505 VDSAL
+505 VDSTL

-581 TATISD
+581 TATISG

-667 DTNVLT
+667 DGNVLT

-686 AIKSVEKTNATDNS
+686 AIKSVEKTNATNES
-700 SNIADNGDV
+700 SDIAANGDV
-709 TFFYVNPDNAPAQR
+709 AFFYVDPDNAPAQR

-742 EIPVVVYWDQR
+742 EIPVIVYWDQTK
-753 QVKHV
+753 VKHV

-894 ANGVYSVSGDIQ
+894 ADGVYSVSGDIQ

-995 TFEIKVQPLTQ
+995 TFEIKVQPLTR

-1065 SSDIVPEAM
+1065 SSGIVPEAM

-1169 GSDGKRKTIQVSTPK
+1169 GSDGKRETIQVSTPK

-1321 QAGVWYADAVK
+1321 QAGAWYADAVK
-1332 YVFEQGLMSGISAQ
+1332 YVFDQGLMSGMSAQ
-1346 QFGPDSTVTRGQVV
+1346 EFGPDGQVTRGQVV

-1375 TFTDVSASVWY
+1375 TFPDVSASAWY

-1401 YESGL
+1401 YENGG
-1406 FGPEDQVTREQLAAI
+1406 FGPGDPVTREQLAAI
-1421 LYRYALISGKDT
+1421 LYRYAQLSGKDT
-1433 EKTADLSG
+1433 DQTADLSG

-1449 TWAPQAVKWAV
+1449 AWAPQALKWAV
-1460 GSGLISGTGAT
+1460 GSGLISGTGT
-1471 TLSPRGTATR
+1471 HTLSPRGTATR
-1481 AQIAVILQNYCK
+1481 AQIAVILQNFCK

>member
-10 MAVILVVSLL
+10 MAVIMVVSLL

-31 SAFPEFTATS
+31 SALPEFTATS

-50 ISSANSLAALSGA
+50 ISSADSLAALSDA
-63 VKEDNGNGTYNLKG
+63 VKADDGNGTYNLKG

-99 YPDDAFAGTFD
+99 YPGDAFAGTFD

-117 GLKTDGDGL
+117 GLNGPNGL
-126 FAAVC
+126 FVFVSG
-131 DATIKNLKVS
+131 ATIKDLKVIGTIS
-141 GTVSGSTAN
+141 GTSAY
-150 VGGIVGKTQGTVTIK
+150 VGGIVGKTQTGTKIE
-165 NCSFSGSVTS
+165 NCAFEGSVSSS
-175 NKSSSSAGVGGIVG
+175 NTGSSAGVGGIVG
-189 KVNNGT
+189 IVNNGS
-195 LIVENCA
+195 LSIINCYNTA
-202 NHAAVTATN
+202 SVTSGKYA
-211 GCPGGIIG
+211 GGILG
-219 YAGRNKISVSNCYND
+219 YSSKLGTTVTNSFNTGKISGSANSGGIVGNLSNSKSSVSNCYWTQPDSGKGIGGGSINSDGKTDSISSVFDNLGSAFVKDKNGNVILAWESSGADVPKEPKILIKGDSALSMSND
-234 GTISRKWYPS
+234 GS
-244 GICASNTY
+244 
-252 IKTPISTI
+252 
-260 TNCYNAGTV
+260 V
-269 SGGTNY
+269 
-275 AGISANF
+275 
-282 KGNSTGCYRTAPT
+282 PT
-295 ADNLNSNSNNKG
+295 
-307 TSTLLTSDDLK
+307 
-318 STLEGIGFKVTDDGK
+318 
-333 VSLPWEGG
+333 
-341 EAAEKHPHISISGNS
+341 
-356 TLYMT
+356 
-361 NSGDQPATT
+361 TT
-370 LTVTYTDMDSE
+370 LTVEYKDMDDE
-381 PAVEWST
+381 PTVSWTT
-388 DSGIISLEAP
+388 DSDIISLEAP
-398 ENADTN
+398 KNAKEN
-404 NAAVIVKAVRPG
+404 NAAVIVTANAPG
-416 TATVTATA
+416 KATVTATA
-424 GDYSAEST
+424 GEYTDHFT
-432 VSVVPY
+432 VNVVPY
-438 VTTVE
+438 VTTVS
-443 ITNKNQPG
+443 IVNKTQPG
-451 AVAVGQSVTAH
+451 EVAVYQDVT
-462 VYIYGGEE
+462 VQVFTLGGAE
-470 YDYDSYPQ
+470 YDYDNYPP
-478 LSYQWYKYDI
+478 LSYQWYRYDVH
-488 YAGKTEAIK
+488 AGKTESIQG
-497 NATGKDYT
+497 ATKKDYS
-505 VDSAL
+505 VDSTL

-581 TATISD
+581 TATISG

-667 DTNVLT
+667 DGNVLT

-709 TFFYVNPDNAPAQR
+709 TFFYANPNNAPLQR

-742 EIPVVVYWDQR
+742 EIPVVVYWDQT
-753 QVKHV
+753 QVKHA

-764 DKVTVDGE
+764 DKITVDGE

-845 SDETSALTLHKTF
+845 SDEASALTLHKTF

-889 DTITS
+889 DSITS

-1014 LMCEVKA
+1014 LMREVKA

-1065 SSDIVPEAM
+1065 SSGIVPEAM

-1158 NQANMTEETVT
+1158 NQVNMTEETVT
-1169 GSDGKRKTIQVSTPK
+1169 GSDGKRETIQVSTPK

-1421 LYRYALISGKDT
+1421 LYRYALISGKDA

-1449 TWAPQAVKWAV
+1449 TWAPQALKWAV
-1460 GSGLISGTGAT
+1460 GSGLISGTGAN

>member
-10 MAVILVVSLL
+10 MAVIMVVSLL

-50 ISSANSLAALSGA
+50 ISSANSLAALSDA
-63 VKEDNGNGTYNLKG
+63 VKADNGNGTYNLKG

-99 YPDDAFAGTFD
+99 YLGDAFAGTFD

-117 GLKTDGDGL
+117 GLTGSNGL
-126 FAAVC
+126 FVFVNG
-131 DATIKNLKVS
+131 ATIQNLKVIGTIS
-141 GTVSGSTAN
+141 GTSVN
-150 VGGIVGKTQGTVTIK
+150 VGGIVSKTQGSVTIE
-165 NCSFSGSVTS
+165 NCAFEGSI
-175 NKSSSSAGVGGIVG
+175 SSSSTSNSAGIGGIVG
-189 KVNNGT
+189 KVNSGT
-195 LIVENCA
+195 L
-202 NHAAVTATN
+202 AV
-211 GCPGGIIG
+211 
-219 YAGRNKISVSNCYND
+219 
-234 GTISRKWYPS
+234 
-244 GICASNTY
+244 
-252 IKTPISTI
+252 
-260 TNCYNAGTV
+260 TNCYSSAEITGTNAGGILGYVTAKGTRIQNCY
-269 SGGTNY
+269 STSKISGTNI
-275 AGISANF
+275 GGMVG
-282 KGNSTGCYRTAPT
+282 KMT
-295 ADNLNSNSNNKG
+295 NSNS
-307 TSTLLTSDDLK
+307 SVSDCCW
-318 STLEGIGFKVTDDGK
+318 TQPENGNGFGSGKITGSKKVTSSDEALAILGSAFVKDKNGNVILAWESSGADVPKEPKILIKGDSALSMSNDG
-333 VSLPWEGG
+333 
-341 EAAEKHPHISISGNS
+341 SGP
-356 TLYMT
+356 T
-361 NSGDQPATT
+361 TT
-370 LTVTYTDMDSE
+370 LTVEYKDMDDE
-381 PAVEWST
+381 PTVSWTT
-388 DSGIISLEAP
+388 DSDIISLTAP
-398 ENADTN
+398 ENAKEN
-404 NAAVIVKAVRPG
+404 NAAVIVTANAPG
-416 TATVTATA
+416 KATVTATA
-424 GDYSAEST
+424 GEYTDHFT
-432 VSVVPY
+432 VNVVPY
-438 VTTVE
+438 VTTVS
-443 ITNKNQPG
+443 IVNKTQPG
-451 AVAVGQSVTAH
+451 EVAVDQDVT
-462 VYIYGGEE
+462 VQVFTLGGAE
-470 YDYDSYPQ
+470 YDYDNYPP
-478 LSYQWYKYDI
+478 LSYQWYRYDVH
-488 YAGKTEAIK
+488 AGKTESIQG
-497 NATGKDYT
+497 ATKKDYY
-505 VDSAL
+505 VDSTL

-581 TATISD
+581 TATISG

-673 MVEAKLNNSEISV
+673 MVEAKLNNPDISV
-686 AIKSVEKTNATDNS
+686 SIKGVEKTNATDNS

-709 TFFYVNPDNAPAQR
+709 TFFYANPNNAPLQR
-723 FGTYNV
+723 FGTYSV
-729 TFTFTRDGITAAR
+729 TFTFTRDGITAER
-742 EIPVVVYWDQR
+742 TVPVVVYWDQT
-753 QVKHV
+753 QVKNT
-758 MTAEIL
+758 MTKEIL
-764 DKVTVDGE
+764 DKVTLEGIATVEGAE
-772 AAVTANFEL
+772 QQPAPVTEDFDL
-781 PKVADGKKWT
+781 PKVVDGKKWT
-791 LISWQSSD
+791 LISWQSDD

-804 STEKQATAD
+804 STEKQTTAD

-858 TVKVAP
+858 TVNVAP
-864 SDDGEKYQDALNAVF
+864 SADGEKYQDALNTVF
-879 NDGSLKDITG
+879 DDDSLKDITG

-894 ANGVYSVSGDIQ
+894 ADGVYSVSGDIQ

-923 GHGFDG
+923 DSGFDG

-953 RAEVY
+953 RVEVY

-964 SAQTV
+964 DARTV

-984 DYASMPVLAEK
+984 NYDSMPVLAEK
-995 TFEIKVQPLTQ
+995 TFTFQVQPITT
-1006 KEIDDELD
+1006 EEVRAELD
-1014 LMCEVKA
+1014 LMQQVKE
-1021 HYWDGIKNGNTY
+1021 HYWDGIKNGNAY
-1033 PQDVIGD
+1033 PQDVTSD
-1040 LSPFVE
+1040 LDPFVE
-1046 VYKDKDG
+1046 VYQQDG
-1053 NLVWVRDVKDMT
+1053 KLVWVRDVKQMT
-1065 SSDIVPEAM
+1065 NSGIVPVAM
-1074 DGWQELEAWRCFRS
+1074 DGWQELEAWRLFQS
-1088 TNPTAV
+1088 SNPTAV

-1105 EGKAVTITSTLSSQ
+1105 EGKAVTITSALSSE
-1119 TLGRYGQLYQSDKTK
+1119 TLGRYGQLYRSDTTK
-1134 YAAYAG
+1134 YADYAS
-1140 LADLYDQPVS
+1140 LADLYYQTVS
-1150 ADLVVRGY
+1150 ANLIVRGY
-1158 NQANMTEETVT
+1158 NEANMTEETVT
-1169 GSDGKRKTIQVSTPK
+1169 GADGKSETIKVSTPK

-1295 GSHGGSTP
+1295 GGHGGSAP
-1303 STVPTTPQQ
+1303 STVPTTPEQ
-1312 PTDLPFTDV
+1312 PTGLPFTDV
-1321 QAGVWYADAVK
+1321 QAGAWYADAVK
-1332 YVFEQGLMSGISAQ
+1332 YVFDQGLMSGMSAQ
-1346 QFGPDSTVTRGQVV
+1346 EFGPDGQVTRGQVV

-1375 TFTDVSASVWY
+1375 AFPDVSASAWY

-1401 YESGL
+1401 YENGG
-1406 FGPEDQVTREQLAAI
+1406 FGPGDPVTREQLAAI
-1421 LYRYALISGKDT
+1421 LYRYAQLSGKDT
-1433 EKTADLSG
+1433 DQTADLSG

-1449 TWAPQAVKWAV
+1449 AWAPQALKWAV
-1460 GSGLISGTGAT
+1460 GSGLISGTGT
-1471 TLSPRGTATR
+1471 HTLSPRGTATR
-1481 AQIAVILQNYCK
+1481 AQIAVILQNFCK

>member
-50 ISSANSLAALSGA
+50 ISSANSLAALSDA
-63 VKEDNGNGTYNLKG
+63 VKADDGNGTYNLKG

-99 YPDDAFAGTFD
+99 YPGDAFAGTFD

-117 GLKTDGDGL
+117 GLTGSNGL
-126 FAAVC
+126 FVFVNG
-131 DATIKNLKVS
+131 ATIQNLKVIGTIS
-141 GTVSGSTAN
+141 GTSVN
-150 VGGIVGKTQGTVTIK
+150 VGGIVSKTQGSVTIE
-165 NCSFSGSVTS
+165 NCAFEGSISSSST
-175 NKSSSSAGVGGIVG
+175 SSSAGIGGIVG
-189 KVNNGT
+189 KVNSGT
-195 LIVENCA
+195 L
-202 NHAAVTATN
+202 AV
-211 GCPGGIIG
+211 
-219 YAGRNKISVSNCYND
+219 
-234 GTISRKWYPS
+234 
-244 GICASNTY
+244 
-252 IKTPISTI
+252 
-260 TNCYNAGTV
+260 TNCYSSAEITGTNAGGILGYVTAKGTRIQNCY
-269 SGGTNY
+269 STSKISGTNI
-275 AGISANF
+275 GGMVG
-282 KGNSTGCYRTAPT
+282 KMT
-295 ADNLNSNSNNKG
+295 NSNS
-307 TSTLLTSDDLK
+307 SVSDCCW
-318 STLEGIGFKVTDDGK
+318 TQPENGNGFGSGKITGSKKVTSSDEALAILGSAFVKDKNGNVILAWESSGADVPKEPKILIKGDSALSMSNDGS
-333 VSLPWEGG
+333 VP
-341 EAAEKHPHISISGNS
+341 
-356 TLYMT
+356 T
-361 NSGDQPATT
+361 TT
-370 LTVTYTDMDSE
+370 LTVEYKDMDDE
-381 PAVEWST
+381 PTVSWTT
-388 DSGIISLEAP
+388 DSDIISLTAP
-398 ENADTN
+398 ENAKEN
-404 NAAVIVKAVRPG
+404 NAAVIVTANAPG
-416 TATVTATA
+416 KATVTATA
-424 GDYSAEST
+424 GEYTDHFT
-432 VSVVPY
+432 VNVVPY
-438 VTTVE
+438 VTTVS
-443 ITNKNQPG
+443 IVNKTQPG
-451 AVAVGQSVTAH
+451 EVAVDQDVT
-462 VYIYGGEE
+462 VQVFTLGGAE
-470 YDYDSYPQ
+470 YDYDNYPP
-478 LSYQWYKYDI
+478 LSYQWYRYDVH
-488 YAGKTEAIK
+488 AGKTESIQG
-497 NATGKDYT
+497 ATKKDYY
-505 VDSAL
+505 VDSTL

-581 TATISD
+581 TATISG

-667 DTNVLT
+667 DGNVLT

-686 AIKSVEKTNATDNS
+686 AIKSVEKTNATNES
-700 SNIADNGDV
+700 SDIAANGDV
-709 TFFYVNPDNAPAQR
+709 DFFYVDPDNAPAQR

-742 EIPVVVYWDQR
+742 EIPVVVYWDQTK
-753 QVKHV
+753 VKHA

-864 SDDGEKYQDALNAVF
+864 SDDGEKYQDALNSVF

-889 DTITS
+889 DSITS

-1065 SSDIVPEAM
+1065 SSGIVPEAM

-1169 GSDGKRKTIQVSTPK
+1169 GSDGKRETIQVSTPK

-1312 PTDLPFTDV
+1312 PTYLPFTDV

-1421 LYRYALISGKDT
+1421 LYRYALISGKDA

-1441 YTDSVTIS
+1441 YTDSVAIS
-1449 TWAPQAVKWAV
+1449 TWASQALKWAV
-1460 GSGLISGTGAT
+1460 GSGLISGTGAN

>member
-20 PTAVWAAETDI
+20 PTAVWAADETVTEI
-31 SAFPEFTATS
+31 STA
-41 DTSTTKEFK
+41 EQ
-50 ISSANSLAALSGA
+50 LAAISENPSGS
-63 VKEDNGNGTYNLKG
+63 YILK
-77 ITFHLANDIEL
+77 NDIGSE
-88 TGTWTP
+88 TAPVTAVISGTFT
-94 ISNVT
+94 
-99 YPDDAFAGTFD
+99 GTFD
-110 GNGHTIS
+110 GNGHTVWLNIKAGS
-117 GLKTDGDGL
+117 TINNGL
-126 FAAVC
+126 FSQLAGG
-131 DATIKNLKVS
+131 ATIKNLQLKGSVSQTNNKS
-141 GTVSGSTAN
+141 GTGALAGKAN
-150 VGGIVGKTQGTVTIK
+150 SYAGNISIENCSASVNVDGYSKVGGLIGEVTSSS
-165 NCSFSGSVTS
+165 NSVTVQACANLGTIS
-175 NKSSSSAGVGGIVG
+175 GRNTGVGGIIG
-189 KVNNGT
+189 NASGS
-195 LIVENCA
+195 
-202 NHAAVTATN
+202 
-211 GCPGGIIG
+211 GCTISYCYNRGNISGFNYVGGI
-219 YAGRNKISVSNCYND
+219 AGQYTSSISYSYSTGNITLTSTNSNKGDIYGGGKGASQSNCFKLESPTIDNNIQTLLNTQKFIADEDTIND
-234 GTISRKWYPS
+234 GYPILFWQKS
-244 GICASNTY
+244 
-252 IKTPISTI
+252 
-260 TNCYNAGTV
+260 
-269 SGGTNY
+269 SGG
-275 AGISANF
+275 
-282 KGNSTGCYRTAPT
+282 
-295 ADNLNSNSNNKG
+295 D
-307 TSTLLTSDDLK
+307 TSTPTPPAVPS
-318 STLEGIGFKVTDDGK
+318 
-333 VSLPWEGG
+333 
-341 EAAEKHPHISISGNS
+341 ISISS
-356 TLYMT
+356 TAGTSIWAKASGT
-361 NSGDQPATT
+361 NKDQTT
-370 LTVTYTDMDSE
+370 LSVSYENMGNE
-381 PAVEWST
+381 KPAVTWSYPQ
-388 DSGIISLEAP
+388 DSKAATFSVA
-398 ENADTN
+398 ENTGDLVVDAGN
-404 NAAVIVKAVRPG
+404 GGVVEV
-416 TATVTATA
+416 TATVTFEEKE
-424 GDYSAEST
+424 YSTTMKIT
-432 VSVVPY
+432 VIPDITY
-438 VTTVE
+438 VE
-443 ITNKNQPG
+443 IENVTGG
-451 AVAVGQSVTAH
+451 AVAAGQTVIAKVLTTGN
-462 VYIYGGEE
+462 VD
-470 YDYDSYPQ
+470 YDYENYPG
-478 LSYQWYKYDI
+478 LKFQWWHYDTGTTKSDKISDATEKTYKIPEDYPYNRIQVQVTCNNQVVSAHDEH
-488 YAGKTEAIK
+488 KT
-497 NATGKDYT
+497 AT
-505 VDSAL
+505 VS
-510 FAGNDQAYKLGVEV
+510 
-524 KCGGKTVHSY
+524 
-534 NDHQAIVRSADHGKL
+534 SADHGKL

-581 TATISD
+581 TATISG

-612 ELKAKFTYSKNDD
+612 ELKAKFTYSQNDD

-655 AKLNTLYPTYGK
+655 AKLNTLYPAYSA
-667 DTNVLT
+667 DTTVNVKE
-673 MVEAKLNNSEISV
+673 MVEAKLNNPDISV
-686 AIKSVEKTNATDNS
+686 SIKGVEKTNATDNS
-700 SNIADNGDV
+700 SNIADKGDV
-709 TFFYVNPDNAPAQR
+709 TFFYANPNNAPLQR
-723 FGTYNV
+723 FGTYSV
-729 TFTFTRDGITAAR
+729 TFTFTRDGITAER
-742 EIPVVVYWDQR
+742 TVPVVVYWDQT
-753 QVKHV
+753 QVKHD

-889 DTITS
+889 DSITS

-1014 LMCEVKA
+1014 LMREVKA

-1065 SSDIVPEAM
+1065 SSGIVPEAM

-1169 GSDGKRKTIQVSTPK
+1169 GSDGKRETIQVSTPK

-1375 TFTDVSASVWY
+1375 TFTDVNASVWY

-1406 FGPEDQVTREQLAAI
+1406 FRPEDQVTREQLAAI
-1421 LYRYALISGKDT
+1421 LYRYALISGKDA

-1449 TWAPQAVKWAV
+1449 TWAPQALKWAV
-1460 GSGLISGTGAT
+1460 GSGLISGTGAN

>member
-10 MAVILVVSLL
+10 MAVIMVVSLL
-20 PTAVWAAETDI
+20 PTSAWAAETDI

-50 ISSANSLAALSGA
+50 ISSANSLAALSDA
-63 VKEDNGNGTYNLKG
+63 VKADNGNGTYNLKG

-99 YPDDAFAGTFD
+99 YPGDAFAGTFD

-117 GLKTDGDGL
+117 GLTGSNGL
-126 FAAVC
+126 FVFVNG
-131 DATIKNLKVS
+131 ATIQNLKVIGTIS
-141 GTVSGSTAN
+141 GTSVN
-150 VGGIVGKTQGTVTIK
+150 VGGIVSKTQGSVTIE
-165 NCSFSGSVTS
+165 NCAFEGSISSSST
-175 NKSSSSAGVGGIVG
+175 SSSAGIGGIVG
-189 KVNNGT
+189 KVNSGT
-195 LIVENCA
+195 L
-202 NHAAVTATN
+202 AV
-211 GCPGGIIG
+211 
-219 YAGRNKISVSNCYND
+219 
-234 GTISRKWYPS
+234 
-244 GICASNTY
+244 
-252 IKTPISTI
+252 
-260 TNCYNAGTV
+260 TNCYSSAEITGTNAGGILGYVTAKGTRIQNCY
-269 SGGTNY
+269 STSKISGTNI
-275 AGISANF
+275 GGMVG
-282 KGNSTGCYRTAPT
+282 KMT
-295 ADNLNSNSNNKG
+295 NSNS
-307 TSTLLTSDDLK
+307 SVSDCCW
-318 STLEGIGFKVTDDGK
+318 TQPENGNGFGSGKITGSKKVTSSDEALAILGSAFVKDKNGN
-333 VSLPWEGG
+333 VILAWESSS
-341 EAAEKHPHISISGNS
+341 APVLKDPHISISGSS

-361 NSGDQPATT
+361 NSGNQPATT
-370 LTVTYTDMDSE
+370 LTVGYTDMDSE

-388 DSGIISLEAP
+388 DSDIISLEAP

-510 FAGNDQAYKLGVEV
+510 FAGNDQAFKLGVEV
-524 KCGGKTVHSY
+524 KSGGQTVHPY
-534 NDHQAIVRSADHGKL
+534 NNQQAVVRSADHGKL
-549 YPVAYDPDLTL
+549 YPVAYDQDLTL

-581 TATISD
+581 TATISG

-686 AIKSVEKTNATDNS
+686 AIKSVEKTNATNES
-700 SNIADNGDV
+700 SDIAANGKV
-709 TFFYVNPDNAPAQR
+709 TFFYVAPDNAPAQR

-742 EIPVVVYWDQR
+742 EIPVVVYWDQT
-753 QVKHV
+753 QVKNT
-758 MTAEIL
+758 MTKEIL

-889 DTITS
+889 DSITS

-995 TFEIKVQPLTQ
+995 IFEIKVQPLTQ

-1065 SSDIVPEAM
+1065 SSGIVPEAM

-1158 NQANMTEETVT
+1158 NQANMAEETVT
-1169 GSDGKRKTIQVSTPK
+1169 GSDGKRETIQVSTPK

-1406 FGPEDQVTREQLAAI
+1406 FGPEEQVTREQLAAI
-1421 LYRYALISGKDT
+1421 LYRYALISGKDA

-1449 TWAPQAVKWAV
+1449 TWAPQALKWAV
-1460 GSGLISGTGAT
+1460 GSGLISGTGAN

>member
-10 MAVILVVSLL
+10 MAVIMVVSLL

-31 SAFPEFTATS
+31 SALPEFTATS

-50 ISSANSLAALSGA
+50 ISSADSLAALSDA
-63 VKEDNGNGTYNLKG
+63 VKADDGNGTYNLKG

-99 YPDDAFAGTFD
+99 YPGDAFAGTFD

-117 GLKTDGDGL
+117 GLNGPNGL
-126 FAAVC
+126 FVFVSG
-131 DATIKNLKVS
+131 ATIKDLKVIGTIS
-141 GTVSGSTAN
+141 GTSAY
-150 VGGIVGKTQGTVTIK
+150 VGGIVGKTQTGTKIE
-165 NCSFSGSVTS
+165 NCAFEGSVSSS
-175 NKSSSSAGVGGIVG
+175 NTGSSAGVGGIVG
-189 KVNNGT
+189 IVNNGS
-195 LIVENCA
+195 LSIINCYNTA
-202 NHAAVTATN
+202 SVTSGKYA
-211 GCPGGIIG
+211 GGILG
-219 YAGRNKISVSNCYND
+219 YSSKLGTTVTNSFNTGKISGSANSGGIVGNLSNSKSSVSNCYWTQPDSGKGIGGGSINSDGKTDSISSVFDNLGSAFVKDKNGNVILAWESSGADVPKEPKILIKGDSALYMSND
-234 GTISRKWYPS
+234 GS
-244 GICASNTY
+244 
-252 IKTPISTI
+252 
-260 TNCYNAGTV
+260 V
-269 SGGTNY
+269 S
-275 AGISANF
+275 
-282 KGNSTGCYRTAPT
+282 
-295 ADNLNSNSNNKG
+295 
-307 TSTLLTSDDLK
+307 
-318 STLEGIGFKVTDDGK
+318 
-333 VSLPWEGG
+333 
-341 EAAEKHPHISISGNS
+341 HI
-356 TLYMT
+356 
-361 NSGDQPATT
+361 T
-370 LTVTYTDMDSE
+370 LTIEYKDMDDE
-381 PAVEWST
+381 PTVKWDTKS
-388 DSGIISLEAP
+388 DIISLDAP
-398 ENADTN
+398 ENVGTN
-404 NAAVIVKAVRPG
+404 NAAVVVTAEKPG
-416 TATVTATA
+416 TATITATA
-424 GDYSAEST
+424 GEYTDDFT
-432 VSVVPY
+432 INVVPY
-438 VTTVE
+438 VTTVS
-443 ITNKNQPG
+443 IVNKTQPG
-451 AVAVGQSVTAH
+451 AVAVDQDVT
-462 VYIYGGEE
+462 VQVFTYGGDE
-470 YDYDSYPQ
+470 YDYENYPP
-478 LSYQWYKYDI
+478 LSYQWYKYDV
-488 YAGKTEAIK
+488 YAGKTESISGAK
-497 NATGKDYT
+497 TKDYH
-505 VDSAL
+505 VDSTL
-510 FAGNDQAYKLGVEV
+510 FSGKDQAYKLGVEV
-524 KCGGKTVHSY
+524 TCNGKTVHSY
-534 NDHQAIVRSADHGKL
+534 NDQQAPVRTADHGKF
-549 YPVAYDPDLTL
+549 YPVAYDPDFTL
-560 PSVIKADT
+560 PSVIKEDT
-568 QLTLPTSHTKDGM
+568 QLNLPTSHTKGDM
-581 TATISD
+581 TATISG
-587 WTSSN
+587 WTSN
-592 PSVITNDGK
+592 NTSVITNDGK
-601 VTCPDGPSVEV
+601 VKCPDGPSVEV
-612 ELKAKFTYSKNDD
+612 ELKAKFTYSENPDV
-625 IYYYRTFKIAV
+625 YYNRTFKITV

-643 RAQEQLN
+643 LAQEALN

-673 MVEAKLNNSEISV
+673 MVETKLNNSDISV
-686 AIKSVEKTNATDNS
+686 SIKGVEKTNATNES
-700 SNIADNGDV
+700 SNIAANGDV
-709 TFFYVNPDNAPAQR
+709 TFFYVDDLNNAPAQW

-729 TFTFTRDGITAAR
+729 TFTFTRDGITAER
-742 EIPVVVYWDQR
+742 TVPVVVYWDQTK
-753 QVKHV
+753 VKSA

-764 DKVTVDGE
+764 DKVTVDE
-772 AAVTANFEL
+772 KNTVTEDFDL
-781 PKVADGKKWT
+781 PKVVDGKKWT

-858 TVKVAP
+858 TVNVAP
-864 SDDGEKYQDALNAVF
+864 SADGEKYQDALNTVF
-879 NDGSLKDITG
+879 DDDSLKDITG

-894 ANGVYSVSGDIQ
+894 ADGVYSVSGDIQ

-923 GHGFDG
+923 DSGFDG

-953 RAEVY
+953 RVEVC

-964 SAQTV
+964 DARTV

-984 DYASMPVLAEK
+984 NYDSMPVLAEK
-995 TFEIKVQPLTQ
+995 TFTFQVQPITT
-1006 KEIDDELD
+1006 EEVRAELD
-1014 LMCEVKA
+1014 LMQQVKE

-1065 SSDIVPEAM
+1065 SSGIVPEAM

-1169 GSDGKRKTIQVSTPK
+1169 GSDGKRETIQVSTPK

-1198 ALWMDTTTLSDLPE
+1198 ALWLDTTTLSDLPE
-1212 GTTVYDVLQRLQKD
+1212 GTTVYDVLQQLQRE

-1260 YRVNGVLPDVY
+1260 YRVNSVLPDVY

-1295 GSHGGSTP
+1295 GGHGGSAP
-1303 STVPTTPQQ
+1303 STVPTTPEQ
-1312 PTDLPFTDV
+1312 PTGLPFTDV
-1321 QAGVWYADAVK
+1321 QAGAWYADAVK
-1332 YVFEQGLMSGISAQ
+1332 YVFDQGLMSGMSAQ
-1346 QFGPDSTVTRGQVV
+1346 EFGPDGQVTRGQVV

-1375 TFTDVSASVWY
+1375 AFPDVSASAWY

-1401 YESGL
+1401 YENGG
-1406 FGPEDQVTREQLAAI
+1406 FGPGDPVTREQLAAI
-1421 LYRYALISGKDT
+1421 LYRYAQLSGKDT
-1433 EKTADLSG
+1433 DQTADLSG

-1449 TWAPQAVKWAV
+1449 AWAPQALKWAV
-1460 GSGLISGTGAT
+1460 GSGLISGTGT
-1471 TLSPRGTATR
+1471 HTLSPRGTATR
-1481 AQIAVILQNYCK
+1481 AQIAVILQNFCK

>member
-10 MAVILVVSLL
+10 MAVIMVVSLL
-20 PTAVWAAETDI
+20 PTAVWAAEETVTEISTAAQLADI
-31 SAFPEFTATS
+31 SKNP
-41 DTSTTKEFK
+41 
-50 ISSANSLAALSGA
+50 SGSY
-63 VKEDNGNGTYNLKG
+63 VLK
-77 ITFHLANDIEL
+77 NDIGSEGKPV
-88 TGTWTP
+88 TAAISGTFT
-94 ISNVT
+94 
-99 YPDDAFAGTFD
+99 GTFD
-110 GNGHTIS
+110 GNGHTVWLAIPS
-117 GLKTDGDGL
+117 GNNVGL
-126 FAAVC
+126 FSNVGK
-131 DATIKNLKVS
+131 D
-141 GTVSGSTAN
+141 GTVKNVITAGSVKGNNYIGGVVGTNLGTIERCWNKANITGKSN
-150 VGGIVGKTQGTVTIK
+150 VGGIVGTNG
-165 NCSFSGSVTS
+165 
-175 NKSSSSAGVGGIVG
+175 SSSSSGKIQATVENCYNSGTVKGTRYIGGIVG
-189 KVNNGT
+189 NS
-195 LIVENCA
+195 A
-202 NHAAVTATN
+202 NSILQKCVSTGKIDTTN
-211 GCPGGIIG
+211 VLRGGI
-219 YAGRNKISVSNCYND
+219 AGNSTDRDDISNCY
-234 GTISRKWYPS
+234 WL
-244 GICASNTY
+244 AS
-252 IKTPISTI
+252 S
-260 TNCYNAGTV
+260 CV
-269 SGGTNY
+269 
-275 AGISANF
+275 
-282 KGNSTGCYRTAPT
+282 
-295 ADNLNSNSNNKG
+295 
-307 TSTLLTSDDLK
+307 
-318 STLEGIGFKVTDDGK
+318 DGK
-333 VSLPWEGG
+333 TIGASYTDAKDIINNLGSGWQVDASGNPILKFAPPEPGVSLSASP
-341 EAAEKHPHISISGNS
+341 SS
-356 TLYMT
+356 LQMT
-361 NSGDQPATT
+361 NSESQPAST
-370 LTVTYTDMDSE
+370 LAAKPENMTAESVS
-381 PAVEWST
+381 WSV
-388 DSGIISLEAP
+388 AP
-398 ENADTN
+398 EGVIDLADTN
-404 NAAVIVKAVRPG
+404 DDYTKTATAVSPG
-416 TATVTATA
+416 TATVTV
-424 GDYSAEST
+424 T
-432 VSVVPY
+432 VTS
-438 VTTVE
+438 
-443 ITNKNQPG
+443 
-451 AVAVGQSVTAH
+451 S
-462 VYIYGGEE
+462 GGET
-470 YDYDSYPQ
+470 YTQ
-478 LSYQWYKYDI
+478 TTDI
-488 YAGKTEAIK
+488 TVLPCFNIVQIADENGNSSGSLAAGQT
-497 NATGKDYT
+497 T
-505 VDSAL
+505 
-510 FAGNDQAYKLGVEV
+510 
-524 KCGGKTVHSY
+524 
-534 NDHQAIVRSADHGKL
+534 QAIVSVYNPGSYDAVKDTRLTYKWYWYKSADLSTKQQINGATGRTCVIPTDFSDQTESL
-549 YPVAYDPDLTL
+549 YLYVEVYFNDRLAQNSRGESLTGYHQFYYGDDALVSADKTALKIDTSDIKAEKTLTL
-560 PSVIKADT
+560 PSEGSVNK
-568 QLTLPTSHTKDGM
+568 S
-581 TATISD
+581 TITWESSD
-587 WTSSN
+587 WRIIDPT
-592 PSVITNDGK
+592 TGK
-601 VTCPDGPSVEV
+601 VTLPE
-612 ELKAKFTYSKNDD
+612 SKTVVTLTATLTNGKS
-625 IYYYRTFKIAV
+625 TFKKPFTFTV
-636 WSKDESQ
+636 WSKDQ
-643 RAQEQLN
+643 AQSAKDQLDADLT
-650 NAIDA
+650 NALGEWY
-655 AKLNTLYPTYGK
+655 KLYPAYSA
-667 DTNVLT
+667 DTTVNVKE
-673 MVEAKLNNSEISV
+673 MVEAKLNNPDISV
-686 AIKSVEKTNATDNS
+686 SIKGVEKTNATNES
-700 SNIADNGDV
+700 SDIAADGDV
-709 TFFYVNPDNAPAQR
+709 TFFYVDPDNAPAQR
-723 FGTYNV
+723 FGTYSV
-729 TFTFTRDGITAAR
+729 TFTFTRDGITAER
-742 EIPVVVYWDQR
+742 TVPVVVYWDQT
-753 QVKHV
+753 QVKNT
-758 MTAEIL
+758 MTKEIL

-889 DTITS
+889 DSITS

-1014 LMCEVKA
+1014 LMREVKA

-1065 SSDIVPEAM
+1065 SSGIVPEAM

-1169 GSDGKRKTIQVSTPK
+1169 GSDGKRETIQVSTPK

-1321 QAGVWYADAVK
+1321 QADVWYADAVK

-1386 ADAVAWASANGVVSG
+1386 ADAVAWASTNGVVSG

-1449 TWAPQAVKWAV
+1449 TWAPQALKWAV
-1460 GSGLISGTGAT
+1460 GSGLISGTGAN

>member
-10 MAVILVVSLL
+10 MAVIMVVSLL

-31 SAFPEFTATS
+31 SALPEFTATS

-50 ISSANSLAALSGA
+50 ISSADSLAALSDA
-63 VKEDNGNGTYNLKG
+63 VKADDGNGTYNLKG

-99 YPDDAFAGTFD
+99 YPGDAFAGTFD

-117 GLKTDGDGL
+117 GLNGPNGL
-126 FAAVC
+126 FVFVSG
-131 DATIKNLKVS
+131 ATIKDLKVIGTIS
-141 GTVSGSTAN
+141 GTSAY
-150 VGGIVGKTQGTVTIK
+150 VGGIVGKTQTGTKIE
-165 NCSFSGSVTS
+165 NCAFEGSVSSS
-175 NKSSSSAGVGGIVG
+175 NTGSSAGVGGIVG
-189 KVNNGT
+189 IVNNGS
-195 LIVENCA
+195 LSIINCYNTA
-202 NHAAVTATN
+202 SVTSGKYA
-211 GCPGGIIG
+211 GGILG
-219 YAGRNKISVSNCYND
+219 YSSKLGTTVTNSFNTGKISGSANSGGIVGNLSNSKSSVSNCYWTQPDSGKGIGGGSINSDGKTDSISSVFDNLGSAFVKDKNGNVILAWESSGADVPKEPKILIKGDSALYMSND
-234 GTISRKWYPS
+234 GS
-244 GICASNTY
+244 
-252 IKTPISTI
+252 
-260 TNCYNAGTV
+260 V
-269 SGGTNY
+269 S
-275 AGISANF
+275 
-282 KGNSTGCYRTAPT
+282 
-295 ADNLNSNSNNKG
+295 
-307 TSTLLTSDDLK
+307 
-318 STLEGIGFKVTDDGK
+318 
-333 VSLPWEGG
+333 
-341 EAAEKHPHISISGNS
+341 HI
-356 TLYMT
+356 
-361 NSGDQPATT
+361 T
-370 LTVTYTDMDSE
+370 LTIEYKDMDDE
-381 PAVEWST
+381 PTVKWDTKS
-388 DSGIISLEAP
+388 DIISLDAP
-398 ENADTN
+398 ENVGTN
-404 NAAVIVKAVRPG
+404 NAAVVVTAEKPG
-416 TATVTATA
+416 TATITATA
-424 GDYSAEST
+424 GEYTDDFT
-432 VSVVPY
+432 INVVPY
-438 VTTVE
+438 VTTVS
-443 ITNKNQPG
+443 IVNKTQPG
-451 AVAVGQSVTAH
+451 AVAVDQDVT
-462 VYIYGGEE
+462 VQVFTYGGDE
-470 YDYDSYPQ
+470 YDYENYPP
-478 LSYQWYKYDI
+478 LSYQWYRYDVH
-488 YAGKTEAIK
+488 AGKTESIQG
-497 NATGKDYT
+497 ATKKDYY
-505 VDSAL
+505 VDSTL

-581 TATISD
+581 TATISG

-686 AIKSVEKTNATDNS
+686 AIKSVEKTNATNES
-700 SNIADNGDV
+700 SDIAANGDV
-709 TFFYVNPDNAPAQR
+709 TFFYVDPDNAPAQR
-723 FGTYNV
+723 FGTYSV
-729 TFTFTRDGITAAR
+729 TFTFTRDGITAER
-742 EIPVVVYWDQR
+742 TVPVVVYWDQT
-753 QVKHV
+753 QVKNT
-758 MTAEIL
+758 MTKEIL
-764 DKVTVDGE
+764 DKVTLEGIATVEGAE
-772 AAVTANFEL
+772 QQPAPVTEDFDL
-781 PKVADGKKWT
+781 PKVVDGKKWT
-791 LISWQSSD
+791 LISWQSDD

-804 STEKQATAD
+804 STEKQTTAD

-821 VVRGGSAEKT
+821 VVRGGSAEKK
-831 VTLTAT
+831 VTLTAN

-858 TVKVAP
+858 TVNVAP
-864 SDDGEKYQDALNAVF
+864 SADGEKYQDALNTVF
-879 NDGSLKDITG
+879 DDDSLKDITG

-894 ANGVYSVSGDIQ
+894 ADGVYSVSGDIQ

-923 GHGFDG
+923 DSGFDG

-953 RAEVY
+953 RVEVY

-964 SAQTV
+964 DARTV
-969 TLTVRI
+969 TLTVHI

-984 DYASMPVLAEK
+984 NYDSMPVLAEK

-1021 HYWDGIKNGNTY
+1021 HYWDGIKNGNAY
-1033 PQDVIGD
+1033 PQDVTSD
-1040 LSPFVE
+1040 LDPFVE
-1046 VYKDKDG
+1046 VYQQDG
-1053 NLVWVRDVKDMT
+1053 KLVWVRDVKQMT
-1065 SSDIVPEAM
+1065 NSGIVPVAM
-1074 DGWQELEAWRCFRS
+1074 DGWQELEAWRLFQS
-1088 TNPTAV
+1088 SNPTAV

-1105 EGKAVTITSTLSSQ
+1105 EGKAVTITSALSSE
-1119 TLGRYGQLYQSDKTK
+1119 TLGRYGQLYRSDTTK
-1134 YAAYAG
+1134 YADYAS
-1140 LADLYDQPVS
+1140 LADLYYQTVS
-1150 ADLVVRGY
+1150 ANLIVRGY
-1158 NQANMTEETVT
+1158 NEANMTEETVT
-1169 GSDGKRKTIQVSTPK
+1169 GADGKSETIKVSTPK

-1212 GTTVYDVLQRLQKD
+1212 GTTVYDVLQQLQRE
-1226 GKLTFRHK
+1226 GKLTFQHK
-1234 GGYISSITFGDKT
+1234 GGYVSSITFGDKT

-1260 YRVNGVLPDVY
+1260 YRVNSVLPDVY

-1295 GSHGGSTP
+1295 GGHGGSAP
-1303 STVPTTPQQ
+1303 STVPTTPEQ
-1312 PTDLPFTDV
+1312 PTGLPFTDV
-1321 QAGVWYADAVK
+1321 QAGAWYADAVK
-1332 YVFEQGLMSGISAQ
+1332 YVFDQGLMSGMSAQ
-1346 QFGPDSTVTRGQVV
+1346 EFGPDGQVTRGQVV

-1375 TFTDVSASVWY
+1375 AFPDVSASAWY

-1401 YESGL
+1401 YENGG
-1406 FGPEDQVTREQLAAI
+1406 FGPGDPVTREQLAAI
-1421 LYRYALISGKDT
+1421 LYRYAQLSGKDT
-1433 EKTADLSG
+1433 DQTADLSG

-1449 TWAPQAVKWAV
+1449 AWAPQALKWAV
-1460 GSGLISGTGAT
+1460 GSGLISGTGT
-1471 TLSPRGTATR
+1471 HTLSPRGTATR
-1481 AQIAVILQNYCK
+1481 AQIAVILQNFCK

>member
-1 MKKRALSLL
+1 MEQKEEKNMKKRALSLL
-10 MAVILVVSLL
+10 MAVIMVVSLL
-20 PTAVWAAETDI
+20 PTSAWAAETDI

-50 ISSANSLAALSGA
+50 ISSANSLAALSDA
-63 VKEDNGNGTYNLKG
+63 VKADNGRGTYNLKG

-99 YPDDAFAGTFD
+99 YPGDAFAGTFD

-117 GLKTDGDGL
+117 GLTGSNGL
-126 FAAVC
+126 FVFVNG
-131 DATIKNLKVS
+131 ATIQNLKVIGTIS
-141 GTVSGSTAN
+141 GTSVN
-150 VGGIVGKTQGTVTIK
+150 VGGIVSKTQGSVTIE
-165 NCSFSGSVTS
+165 NCAFEGSISSSST
-175 NKSSSSAGVGGIVG
+175 SSSAGIGGIVG
-189 KVNNGT
+189 KVNSGT
-195 LIVENCA
+195 L
-202 NHAAVTATN
+202 AV
-211 GCPGGIIG
+211 
-219 YAGRNKISVSNCYND
+219 
-234 GTISRKWYPS
+234 
-244 GICASNTY
+244 
-252 IKTPISTI
+252 
-260 TNCYNAGTV
+260 TNCYSSAEITGTNAGGILGYVTAKGTRIQNCY
-269 SGGTNY
+269 STSKISGTNI
-275 AGISANF
+275 GGMVG
-282 KGNSTGCYRTAPT
+282 KMT
-295 ADNLNSNSNNKG
+295 NSNS
-307 TSTLLTSDDLK
+307 SVSDCCW
-318 STLEGIGFKVTDDGK
+318 TQPENGNGFGSGKITGSKKVTSSDEALAILGSAFVKDKNGNVILAWESSGADVPKEPKILIKGDSALSMSNDGS
-333 VSLPWEGG
+333 VP
-341 EAAEKHPHISISGNS
+341 
-356 TLYMT
+356 T
-361 NSGDQPATT
+361 TT
-370 LTVTYTDMDSE
+370 LTVEYKDMDDE
-381 PAVEWST
+381 PTVSWTT
-388 DSGIISLEAP
+388 DSDIISLTAP
-398 ENADTN
+398 ENAKEN
-404 NAAVIVKAVRPG
+404 NAAVIVTANAPG
-416 TATVTATA
+416 KATVTATA
-424 GDYSAEST
+424 GEYTDHFT
-432 VSVVPY
+432 VNVVPY
-438 VTTVE
+438 VTTVS
-443 ITNKNQPG
+443 IVNKTQPG
-451 AVAVGQSVTAH
+451 EVAVDQDVT
-462 VYIYGGEE
+462 VQVFTLGGAE
-470 YDYDSYPQ
+470 YDYDNYPP
-478 LSYQWYKYDI
+478 LSYQWYRYDVH
-488 YAGKTEAIK
+488 AGKTESIQG
-497 NATGKDYT
+497 ATKKDYY
-505 VDSAL
+505 VDRTL
-510 FAGNDQAYKLGVEV
+510 FAGNDRAYKLGVEV

-534 NDHQAIVRSADHGKL
+534 NDHQAIVRSADHGKF
-549 YPVAYDPDLTL
+549 YPVAYDPDFTL
-560 PSVIKADT
+560 PSVIKEDT
-568 QLTLPTSHTKDGM
+568 QLNLPTSHTKGDM
-581 TATISD
+581 TATISG
-587 WTSSN
+587 WTSN
-592 PSVITNDGK
+592 NTSVITNDGK

-700 SNIADNGDV
+700 SNIADNGNV
-709 TFFYVNPDNAPAQR
+709 TFFYANPDNAPAQR
-723 FGTYNV
+723 FGTYSV

-742 EIPVVVYWDQR
+742 EIPVVVYWDQT
-753 QVKHV
+753 QVKHA

-879 NDGSLKDITG
+879 NDDSLKDITG
-889 DTITS
+889 DSITS

-1021 HYWDGIKNGNTY
+1021 HYWDGIKNGNAY
-1033 PQDVIGD
+1033 SQDVTSD
-1040 LSPFVE
+1040 LDPFVE
-1046 VYKDKDG
+1046 VYQQDG
-1053 NLVWVRDVKDMT
+1053 KLVWVRDVKDMT
-1065 SSDIVPEAM
+1065 SSGIVPEAM

-1169 GSDGKRKTIQVSTPK
+1169 GSDGKRETIQVSTPK

-1212 GTTVYDVLQRLQKD
+1212 GTTVYDVLQQLQKD

-1260 YRVNGVLPDVY
+1260 YRVNGMLPDVY

-1421 LYRYALISGKDT
+1421 LYRYALISGKDA

-1449 TWAPQAVKWAV
+1449 TWAPQALKWAV
-1460 GSGLISGTGAT
+1460 GSGLISGTGAN

>member
-10 MAVILVVSLL
+10 MAVIMVVSLL

-31 SAFPEFTATS
+31 SALPEFTATS

-50 ISSANSLAALSGA
+50 ISSADSLAALSDA
-63 VKEDNGNGTYNLKG
+63 VKADDGNGTYNLKG

-99 YPDDAFAGTFD
+99 YPGDAFAGTFD

-117 GLKTDGDGL
+117 GLNGPNGL
-126 FAAVC
+126 FVFVSG
-131 DATIKNLKVS
+131 ATIKDLKVIGTIS
-141 GTVSGSTAN
+141 GTSAY
-150 VGGIVGKTQGTVTIK
+150 VGGIVGKTQTGTKIE
-165 NCSFSGSVTS
+165 NCAFEGSVSSS
-175 NKSSSSAGVGGIVG
+175 NTGSSAGVGGIVG
-189 KVNNGT
+189 IVNNGS
-195 LIVENCA
+195 LSIINCYNTA
-202 NHAAVTATN
+202 SVTSGKYA
-211 GCPGGIIG
+211 GGILG
-219 YAGRNKISVSNCYND
+219 YSSKLGTTVTNSFNTGKISGSANSGGIVGNLSNSKSSVSNCYWTQPDSGKGIGGGSINSDGKTDSISSVFDNLGSAFVKDKNGNVILAWESSGADVPKEPKILIKGDSALYMSND
-234 GTISRKWYPS
+234 GS
-244 GICASNTY
+244 
-252 IKTPISTI
+252 
-260 TNCYNAGTV
+260 V
-269 SGGTNY
+269 S
-275 AGISANF
+275 
-282 KGNSTGCYRTAPT
+282 
-295 ADNLNSNSNNKG
+295 
-307 TSTLLTSDDLK
+307 
-318 STLEGIGFKVTDDGK
+318 
-333 VSLPWEGG
+333 
-341 EAAEKHPHISISGNS
+341 HI
-356 TLYMT
+356 
-361 NSGDQPATT
+361 T
-370 LTVTYTDMDSE
+370 LTIEYKDMDDE
-381 PAVEWST
+381 PTVKWDTKS
-388 DSGIISLEAP
+388 DIISLDAP
-398 ENADTN
+398 ENVGTN
-404 NAAVIVKAVRPG
+404 NAAVVVTAEKPG
-416 TATVTATA
+416 TATITATA
-424 GDYSAEST
+424 GEYTDHFT
-432 VSVVPY
+432 VTVVPY
-438 VTTVE
+438 VKTVS
-443 ITNKNQPG
+443 IVNKTQPG
-451 AVAVGQSVTAH
+451 EVAVDQDVT
-462 VYIYGGEE
+462 VQVFTGGAE
-470 YDYDSYPQ
+470 YDYDNYPP
-478 LSYQWYKYDI
+478 LSYQWYRYDVR
-488 YAGKTEAIK
+488 AGKTESIQG
-497 NATGKDYT
+497 ATKKDYS
-505 VDSAL
+505 VDSTL

-534 NDHQAIVRSADHGKL
+534 NDHQAVVRSADHGKL

-568 QLTLPTSHTKDGM
+568 QLTLPTSHTKGDM
-581 TATISD
+581 TATISG

-612 ELKAKFTYSKNDD
+612 ELKAKFTYSQNDD

-655 AKLNTLYPTYGK
+655 AKLNTLYPTYGT

-686 AIKSVEKTNATDNS
+686 AIKSVEKTNATNES
-700 SNIADNGDV
+700 SDIAANGKV
-709 TFFYVNPDNAPAQR
+709 TFFYVDPDNAPAQR

-742 EIPVVVYWDQR
+742 EIPVVVYWDQT
-753 QVKHV
+753 QVKNT
-758 MTAEIL
+758 MTKEIL
-764 DKVTVDGE
+764 DKVTLEGIATVEGAE
-772 AAVTANFEL
+772 QQPAPVTEDFDL
-781 PKVADGKKWT
+781 PKVVDGKKWT

-804 STEKQATAD
+804 STEKQTTAD

-889 DTITS
+889 DSITS

-995 TFEIKVQPLTQ
+995 TFEIKAQPLTR

-1065 SSDIVPEAM
+1065 SSGIVPEAM

-1169 GSDGKRKTIQVSTPK
+1169 GSDGKRETIQVSTPK

-1421 LYRYALISGKDT
+1421 LYRYALISGKDA

-1449 TWAPQAVKWAV
+1449 TWAPQALKWAV
-1460 GSGLISGTGAT
+1460 GSGLISGTGAN

>member
-1 MKKRALSLL
+1 M
-10 MAVILVVSLL
+10 
-20 PTAVWAAETDI
+20 TAE
-31 SAFPEFTATS
+31 
-41 DTSTTKEFK
+41 
-50 ISSANSLAALSGA
+50 
-63 VKEDNGNGTYNLKG
+63 
-77 ITFHLANDIEL
+77 
-88 TGTWTP
+88 
-94 ISNVT
+94 
-99 YPDDAFAGTFD
+99 
-110 GNGHTIS
+110 
-117 GLKTDGDGL
+117 
-126 FAAVC
+126 
-131 DATIKNLKVS
+131 
-141 GTVSGSTAN
+141 
-150 VGGIVGKTQGTVTIK
+150 
-165 NCSFSGSVTS
+165 
-175 NKSSSSAGVGGIVG
+175 
-189 KVNNGT
+189 
-195 LIVENCA
+195 
-202 NHAAVTATN
+202 
-211 GCPGGIIG
+211 
-219 YAGRNKISVSNCYND
+219 SVSWSID
-234 GTISRKWYPS
+234 PEGVI
-244 GICASNTY
+244 
-252 IKTPISTI
+252 
-260 TNCYNAGTV
+260 
-269 SGGTNY
+269 
-275 AGISANF
+275 
-282 KGNSTGCYRTAPT
+282 
-295 ADNLNSNSNNKG
+295 
-307 TSTLLTSDDLK
+307 DL
-318 STLEGIGFKVTDDGK
+318 
-333 VSLPWEGG
+333 
-341 EAAEKHPHISISGNS
+341 
-356 TLYMT
+356 
-361 NSGDQPATT
+361 
-370 LTVTYTDMDSE
+370 
-381 PAVEWST
+381 
-388 DSGIISLEAP
+388 
-398 ENADTN
+398 ADTN
-404 NAAVIVKAVRPG
+404 DAYTKTATAVSPG
-416 TATVTATA
+416 TATVTV
-424 GDYSAEST
+424 T
-432 VSVVPY
+432 VTSSNGETYTQTTDITVLPCF
-438 VTTVE
+438 TTVE
-443 ITNKNQPG
+443 LENEYGNSDL
-451 AVAVGQSVTAH
+451 AAGQ
-462 VYIYGGEE
+462 
-470 YDYDSYPQ
+470 
-478 LSYQWYKYDI
+478 
-488 YAGKTEAIK
+488 
-497 NATGKDYT
+497 T
-505 VDSAL
+505 V
-510 FAGNDQAYKLGVEV
+510 
-524 KCGGKTVHSY
+524 
-534 NDHQAIVRSADHGKL
+534 QAIVNVYNPGSYDAANDDRLTYKWYWYKSDAPTTKYPINDTTSRTCVIPTDFSNQTGFLYLYVEVYFNDSVAQNARGESLTGYHHFYYGDDALVSIDKTKL
-549 YPVAYDPDLTL
+549 KIDTSDIKTEKTLTL
-560 PSVIKADT
+560 PSEGSVNQSEIT
-568 QLTLPTSHTKDGM
+568 WES
-581 TATISD
+581 SD
-587 WTSSN
+587 WRIIDPT
-592 PSVITNDGK
+592 TGK
-601 VTCPDGPSVEV
+601 VTLPE
-612 ELKAKFTYSKNDD
+612 SKTVVTLTATLTKGES
-625 IYYYRTFKIAV
+625 TFKKPFTFTV
-636 WSKDESQ
+636 WSKDQ
-643 RAQEQLN
+643 AQSAKDQLDADLT
-650 NAIDA
+650 NALGEWY
-655 AKLNTLYPTYGK
+655 KLTPVYGT

-686 AIKSVEKTNATDNS
+686 AIKSVEKTNATNES
-700 SNIADNGDV
+700 SDIAANGDV
-709 TFFYVNPDNAPAQR
+709 DFFYVDPDNAPAQR
-723 FGTYNV
+723 FGTYSV

-742 EIPVVVYWDQR
+742 EIPVVVYWDQTK
-753 QVKHV
+753 VKHA

-1065 SSDIVPEAM
+1065 SSGIVPEAM

-1169 GSDGKRKTIQVSTPK
+1169 GSDGKRETIQVSTPK

-1449 TWAPQAVKWAV
+1449 IWAPQALKWAV
-1460 GSGLISGTGAT
+1460 GSGLISGTGAN

>member
-20 PTAVWAAETDI
+20 PTAVWAAEETDDWSTVDSPETFAAMTAAGKYKLTKDI
-31 SAFPEFTATS
+31 TVSAPYASNFT
-41 DTSTTKEFK
+41 
-50 ISSANSLAALSGA
+50 
-63 VKEDNGNGTYNLKG
+63 G
-77 ITFHLANDIEL
+77 I
-88 TGTWTP
+88 
-94 ISNVT
+94 
-99 YPDDAFAGTFD
+99 FD
-110 GNGHTIS
+110 GDGHTITVNIK
-117 GLKTDGDGL
+117 GNGL
-126 FAAVC
+126 FSIIG
-131 DATIKNLKVS
+131 DATIQNLKVD
-141 GTVSGSTAN
+141 GIITGSSIN
-150 VGGIVGKTQGTVTIK
+150 VGGIVGKTQGAAKIDSCTFNGTV
-165 NCSFSGSVTS
+165 SSTS
-175 NKSSSSAGVGGIVG
+175 TNAKAGVGGIVG
-189 KVNNGT
+189 RVNTGT
-195 LIVENCA
+195 LTIINCYNTA
-202 NHAAVTATN
+202 SVTSKKYA
-211 GCPGGIIG
+211 GGILGASTAAGTTITNCFNIG
-219 YAGRNKISVSNCYND
+219 VISGTAGSGGIVGNLTNSKSSVSNCYWIQPEAGRGNGTAPINNGKTDSIVSVLDDLGSAFVKDKNGNVILAWESSGADVPKEPKILIKGDSALSMSND
-234 GTISRKWYPS
+234 GS
-244 GICASNTY
+244 
-252 IKTPISTI
+252 
-260 TNCYNAGTV
+260 V
-269 SGGTNY
+269 
-275 AGISANF
+275 
-282 KGNSTGCYRTAPT
+282 PT
-295 ADNLNSNSNNKG
+295 
-307 TSTLLTSDDLK
+307 
-318 STLEGIGFKVTDDGK
+318 
-333 VSLPWEGG
+333 
-341 EAAEKHPHISISGNS
+341 
-356 TLYMT
+356 
-361 NSGDQPATT
+361 TT
-370 LTVTYTDMDSE
+370 LTVEYKDMDDE
-381 PAVEWST
+381 PTVSWTT
-388 DSGIISLEAP
+388 DSDIISLTAP
-398 ENADTN
+398 ENAKEN
-404 NAAVIVKAVRPG
+404 NAAVIVTANAPG
-416 TATVTATA
+416 KATVTATA
-424 GDYSAEST
+424 GEYTDHFT
-432 VSVVPY
+432 VNVVPY
-438 VTTVE
+438 VTTVS
-443 ITNKNQPG
+443 IVNKTQPG
-451 AVAVGQSVTAH
+451 EVAVDQDVT
-462 VYIYGGEE
+462 VQVFTSGGAE
-470 YDYDSYPQ
+470 YDYDNYPQ

-510 FAGNDQAYKLGVEV
+510 FAGNDQAFKLGVEV
-524 KCGGKTVHSY
+524 KSGGQTVHSY
-534 NDHQAIVRSADHGKL
+534 NNQQAVVRSADHGKL

-581 TATISD
+581 TATISG

-667 DTNVLT
+667 DGNVLT
-673 MVEAKLNNSEISV
+673 MVEAKLNNPDINVS
-686 AIKSVEKTNATDNS
+686 IKGVEKTNATDNS

-709 TFFYVNPDNAPAQR
+709 TFLYANPNNAPLQR
-723 FGTYNV
+723 FGTNTV
-729 TFTFTRDGITAAR
+729 TFTFTRDGITAER
-742 EIPVVVYWDQR
+742 TVPVVVYWDQT
-753 QVKHV
+753 QVKNT
-758 MTAEIL
+758 MTKEIL
-764 DKVTVDGE
+764 DKVTLEGIATVEGAE
-772 AAVTANFEL
+772 QQPAPVTEDFDL
-781 PKVADGKKWT
+781 PKVVDGKKWT
-791 LISWQSSD
+791 LISWQSDD

-804 STEKQATAD
+804 STEKQTTAD

-821 VVRGGSAEKT
+821 VVRGGSAEKK
-831 VTLTAT
+831 VTLTAN

-858 TVKVAP
+858 TVNVAP
-864 SDDGEKYQDALNAVF
+864 SADGEKYQDALNTVF
-879 NDGSLKDITG
+879 DDDSLKDITG

-894 ANGVYSVSGDIQ
+894 ADGVYSVSGDIQ

-923 GHGFDG
+923 DSGFDG

-953 RAEVY
+953 RVEVY

-964 SAQTV
+964 DARTV

-984 DYASMPVLAEK
+984 NYDSMPVLAEK
-995 TFEIKVQPLTQ
+995 TFTFQVQPITT
-1006 KEIDDELD
+1006 EEVRAELD
-1014 LMCEVKA
+1014 LMQQVKE
-1021 HYWDGIKNGNTY
+1021 HYWDGIKNGNAY
-1033 PQDVIGD
+1033 PQDVTSD
-1040 LSPFVE
+1040 LDPFVE
-1046 VYKDKDG
+1046 VYQQDG
-1053 NLVWVRDVKDMT
+1053 KLVWVRDVKQMT
-1065 SSDIVPEAM
+1065 NSGIVPVAM
-1074 DGWQELEAWRCFRS
+1074 DGWQELEAWRLFQS
-1088 TNPTAV
+1088 SNPTAV

-1105 EGKAVTITSTLSSQ
+1105 EGKAVTITSALSSE
-1119 TLGRYGQLYQSDKTK
+1119 TLGRYGQLYRSDTTK
-1134 YAAYAG
+1134 YADYAS
-1140 LADLYDQPVS
+1140 LADLYYQTVS
-1150 ADLVVRGY
+1150 ANLIVRGY
-1158 NQANMTEETVT
+1158 NEANMTEETVT
-1169 GSDGKRKTIQVSTPK
+1169 GADGKSETIKVSTPK

-1321 QAGVWYADAVK
+1321 QAGAWYADAVK
-1332 YVFEQGLMSGISAQ
+1332 YVFDQGLMSGMSAQ
-1346 QFGPDSTVTRGQVV
+1346 EFGPDGQVTRGQVV

-1375 TFTDVSASVWY
+1375 AFPDVSASAWY

-1401 YESGL
+1401 YENGG
-1406 FGPEDQVTREQLAAI
+1406 FGPGDPVTREQLAAI
-1421 LYRYALISGKDT
+1421 LYRYAQLRGKATDQ
-1433 EKTADLSG
+1433 TADLSG
-1441 YTDSVTIS
+1441 YPASVTIS
-1449 TWAPQAVKWAV
+1449 AWAPQALKWAV
-1460 GSGLISGTGAT
+1460 GSGLISGTGT
-1471 TLSPRGTATR
+1471 HTLSPRGTATR
-1481 AQIAVILQNYCK
+1481 AQFAVILQNFCK

>member
-10 MAVILVVSLL
+10 MAVIMVVSLL
-20 PTAVWAAETDI
+20 PTAVWAAGTDI
-31 SAFPEFTATS
+31 SALPEFTATS

-50 ISSANSLAALSGA
+50 ISSADSLAALSGA
-63 VKEDNGNGTYNLKG
+63 VKADDGNGTYNLKG

-94 ISNVT
+94 VSNVT
-99 YPDDAFAGTFD
+99 YPGDAFAGTFD

-117 GLKTDGDGL
+117 GLNGPNGL
-126 FAAVC
+126 FVFVSG
-131 DATIKNLKVS
+131 ATIKDLKVIGTIS
-141 GTVSGSTAN
+141 GTSAY
-150 VGGIVGKTQGTVTIK
+150 VGGIVGKTQTGTKIE
-165 NCSFSGSVTS
+165 NCAFEGSV
-175 NKSSSSAGVGGIVG
+175 SSSNTGNSAGVGGIVG
-189 KVNNGT
+189 IVNNGSLSIT
-195 LIVENCA
+195 NCYNTA
-202 NHAAVTATN
+202 SVTSRKYA
-211 GCPGGIIG
+211 GGILG
-219 YAGRNKISVSNCYND
+219 YSSKLGTTVTNSFNTGKISGSANSGGIVGNLSNSKSSVSNCYWTQPDSGKGIGGGSINSDGKTDSISSVFDNLGSAFVKDKNGNVILAWESSGADVPKEPKILIKGDSALSMSND
-234 GTISRKWYPS
+234 GS
-244 GICASNTY
+244 
-252 IKTPISTI
+252 
-260 TNCYNAGTV
+260 V
-269 SGGTNY
+269 
-275 AGISANF
+275 
-282 KGNSTGCYRTAPT
+282 PT
-295 ADNLNSNSNNKG
+295 
-307 TSTLLTSDDLK
+307 
-318 STLEGIGFKVTDDGK
+318 
-333 VSLPWEGG
+333 
-341 EAAEKHPHISISGNS
+341 
-356 TLYMT
+356 
-361 NSGDQPATT
+361 TT
-370 LTVTYTDMDSE
+370 LTVEYKDMDDKPTVS
-381 PAVEWST
+381 WTT
-388 DSGIISLEAP
+388 DSDIISLTAP
-398 ENADTN
+398 ENAEEN
-404 NAAVIVKAVRPG
+404 NAAVIVTANAPG
-416 TATVTATA
+416 KATVTATA
-424 GDYSAEST
+424 GEYTDHFT
-432 VSVVPY
+432 VNVVPY
-438 VTTVE
+438 VTTVS
-443 ITNKNQPG
+443 IVNKTQPG
-451 AVAVGQSVTAH
+451 EVAVDQDVT
-462 VYIYGGEE
+462 VQVFTLGGAE
-470 YDYDSYPQ
+470 YDYDNYPP
-478 LSYQWYKYDI
+478 LSYQWYRYDVH
-488 YAGKTEAIK
+488 AGKTESIQG
-497 NATGKDYT
+497 ATKKDYY
-505 VDSAL
+505 VDSTL

-581 TATISD
+581 TATISG

-667 DTNVLT
+667 DGNVLT

-686 AIKSVEKTNATDNS
+686 AIKSVEKTNATNES
-700 SNIADNGDV
+700 SDIAANGDV
-709 TFFYVNPDNAPAQR
+709 AFFYVDPDNAPAQR

-742 EIPVVVYWDQR
+742 EIPVIVYWDQTK
-753 QVKHV
+753 VKHV

-995 TFEIKVQPLTQ
+995 TFEIKVQPLTR

-1065 SSDIVPEAM
+1065 SSGIVPEAM

-1169 GSDGKRKTIQVSTPK
+1169 GSDGKRETIQVSTPK

-1212 GTTVYDVLQRLQKD
+1212 GTTVYDVLQQLQRE
-1226 GKLTFRHK
+1226 GKLTFQHK
-1234 GGYISSITFGDKT
+1234 GGYVSSITFGDKT

-1312 PTDLPFTDV
+1312 PTGLPFTDV
-1321 QAGVWYADAVK
+1321 QAGAWYADAVK
-1332 YVFEQGLMSGISAQ
+1332 YVFDQGLMSGMSAQ
-1346 QFGPDSTVTRGQVV
+1346 EFGPDGQVTRGQVV

-1375 TFTDVSASVWY
+1375 AFPDVSASAWY

-1401 YESGL
+1401 YENGG
-1406 FGPEDQVTREQLAAI
+1406 FGPGDPVTREQLAAI
-1421 LYRYALISGKDT
+1421 LYRYAQLSGKDT
-1433 EKTADLSG
+1433 DQTADLSG

-1449 TWAPQAVKWAV
+1449 AWAPQALKWAV
-1460 GSGLISGTGAT
+1460 GSGLISGTGT
-1471 TLSPRGTATR
+1471 HTLSPRGTATR
-1481 AQIAVILQNYCK
+1481 AQIAVILQNFCK

>member
-10 MAVILVVSLL
+10 MAVIMVVSLL
-20 PTAVWAAETDI
+20 PTAVWAAEETDDWSTVDSPETFAAMTAAGKYKLTKDI
-31 SAFPEFTATS
+31 TVSAPYASNFT
-41 DTSTTKEFK
+41 
-50 ISSANSLAALSGA
+50 
-63 VKEDNGNGTYNLKG
+63 G
-77 ITFHLANDIEL
+77 I
-88 TGTWTP
+88 
-94 ISNVT
+94 
-99 YPDDAFAGTFD
+99 FD
-110 GNGHTIS
+110 GDGHTITVNIK
-117 GLKTDGDGL
+117 GNGL
-126 FAAVC
+126 FSIIG
-131 DATIKNLKVS
+131 DATIQNLKVD
-141 GTVSGSTAN
+141 GIITGSSIN
-150 VGGIVGKTQGTVTIK
+150 VGGIVGKTQGAAKIDSCTFNGTV
-165 NCSFSGSVTS
+165 SSTS
-175 NKSSSSAGVGGIVG
+175 TNAKAGVGGIVG
-189 KVNNGT
+189 RVNTGT
-195 LIVENCA
+195 LTIINCYNTA
-202 NHAAVTATN
+202 SVTSKKYA
-211 GCPGGIIG
+211 GGILGASTAAGTTITNCFNIG
-219 YAGRNKISVSNCYND
+219 VISGTAGSGGIVGNLTNSKSSVSNCYWIQPEAGRGNGTAPINNGKTDSIVSVLDDLGSAFVKDKNGNVILAWESSGADVPKEPKILIKGDSALSMSND
-234 GTISRKWYPS
+234 GS
-244 GICASNTY
+244 
-252 IKTPISTI
+252 
-260 TNCYNAGTV
+260 V
-269 SGGTNY
+269 
-275 AGISANF
+275 
-282 KGNSTGCYRTAPT
+282 PT
-295 ADNLNSNSNNKG
+295 
-307 TSTLLTSDDLK
+307 
-318 STLEGIGFKVTDDGK
+318 
-333 VSLPWEGG
+333 
-341 EAAEKHPHISISGNS
+341 
-356 TLYMT
+356 
-361 NSGDQPATT
+361 TT
-370 LTVTYTDMDSE
+370 LTVEYKDMDDE
-381 PAVEWST
+381 PTVSWTTGS
-388 DSGIISLEAP
+388 DIISLTAP
-398 ENADTN
+398 KNAKEN
-404 NAAVIVKAVRPG
+404 NAAVIVTANAPG
-416 TATVTATA
+416 KATVTATA
-424 GDYSAEST
+424 GEYTDHFT
-432 VSVVPY
+432 VNVVPY
-438 VTTVE
+438 VTTVS
-443 ITNKNQPG
+443 IVNKTQPG
-451 AVAVGQSVTAH
+451 EVAVDQDVT
-462 VYIYGGEE
+462 VQVFTSGGAE
-470 YDYDSYPQ
+470 YDYDNYPP
-478 LSYQWYKYDI
+478 LSYQWYRYDVH
-488 YAGKTEAIK
+488 AGKTESIQG
-497 NATGKDYT
+497 ATKKDYY
-505 VDSAL
+505 VDSTL

-560 PSVIKADT
+560 PSIIKADT

-581 TATISD
+581 TATISG

-601 VTCPDGPSVEV
+601 VTCPDGPSIEV

-686 AIKSVEKTNATDNS
+686 AIKSVEKTNATNES
-700 SNIADNGDV
+700 SDIAANGDV
-709 TFFYVNPDNAPAQR
+709 AFFYVDPDNAPAQR

-742 EIPVVVYWDQR
+742 EIPVVVYWDQTK
-753 QVKHV
+753 VKHA

-995 TFEIKVQPLTQ
+995 TFEIKVQPLTR

-1065 SSDIVPEAM
+1065 SSGIVPEAM

-1169 GSDGKRKTIQVSTPK
+1169 GSDGKRETIQVSTPK

-1321 QAGVWYADAVK
+1321 QAGAWYADAVK
-1332 YVFEQGLMSGISAQ
+1332 YVFDQGLMSGMSAQ
-1346 QFGPDSTVTRGQVV
+1346 EFGPDGQVTRGQVV

-1375 TFTDVSASVWY
+1375 AFPDVSASAWY

-1401 YESGL
+1401 YENGG
-1406 FGPEDQVTREQLAAI
+1406 FGPGDPVTREQLARTRTRLPTCPATPTP
-1421 LYRYALISGKDT
+1421 SP
-1433 EKTADLSG
+1433 S
-1441 YTDSVTIS
+1441 
-1449 TWAPQAVKWAV
+1449 AP
-1460 GSGLISGTGAT
+1460 GL
-1471 TLSPRGTATR
+1471 PR
-1481 AQIAVILQNYCK
+1481 L

>member
-10 MAVILVVSLL
+10 MAVIMVVSLL
-20 PTAVWAAETDI
+20 PTSAWAAETDI

-50 ISSANSLAALSGA
+50 ISSANSLAALSDA
-63 VKEDNGNGTYNLKG
+63 VKADNGNGTYNLKG

-99 YPDDAFAGTFD
+99 YPGDAFAGTFD

-117 GLKTDGDGL
+117 GLTGSNGL
-126 FAAVC
+126 FVFVNG
-131 DATIKNLKVS
+131 ATIQNLKVIGTIS
-141 GTVSGSTAN
+141 GTSVN
-150 VGGIVGKTQGTVTIK
+150 VGGIVSKTQGSVTIE
-165 NCSFSGSVTS
+165 NCAFEGSISSSST
-175 NKSSSSAGVGGIVG
+175 SSSAGIGGIVG
-189 KVNNGT
+189 KVNSGT
-195 LIVENCA
+195 L
-202 NHAAVTATN
+202 AV
-211 GCPGGIIG
+211 
-219 YAGRNKISVSNCYND
+219 
-234 GTISRKWYPS
+234 
-244 GICASNTY
+244 
-252 IKTPISTI
+252 
-260 TNCYNAGTV
+260 TNCYSSAEITGTNAGGILGYVTAKGTRIQNCY
-269 SGGTNY
+269 STSKISGTNI
-275 AGISANF
+275 GGMVG
-282 KGNSTGCYRTAPT
+282 KMT
-295 ADNLNSNSNNKG
+295 NSNS
-307 TSTLLTSDDLK
+307 SVSDCCW
-318 STLEGIGFKVTDDGK
+318 TQPENGNGFGSGKITGSKKVTSSDEALAILGSAFVKDKNGNVILAWESSGADVPKEPKILIKGDSALSMSNDGS
-333 VSLPWEGG
+333 VP
-341 EAAEKHPHISISGNS
+341 
-356 TLYMT
+356 T
-361 NSGDQPATT
+361 TT
-370 LTVTYTDMDSE
+370 LTVEYKDMDDE
-381 PAVEWST
+381 PTVSWTT
-388 DSGIISLEAP
+388 DSDIISLTAP
-398 ENADTN
+398 KNAKEN
-404 NAAVIVKAVRPG
+404 NAAVIVTANAPG
-416 TATVTATA
+416 KATVTATA
-424 GDYSAEST
+424 GEYTDHFT
-432 VSVVPY
+432 VNVVPY
-438 VTTVE
+438 VTTVS
-443 ITNKNQPG
+443 IVNKTQPG
-451 AVAVGQSVTAH
+451 EVAVDQDVT
-462 VYIYGGEE
+462 VQVFTLGGAE
-470 YDYDSYPQ
+470 YDYDNYPP
-478 LSYQWYKYDI
+478 LSYQWYRYDVH
-488 YAGKTEAIK
+488 AGKTESIQG
-497 NATGKDYT
+497 ATKKDYY
-505 VDSAL
+505 VDSTL

-581 TATISD
+581 TATISG

-667 DTNVLT
+667 DGNVLT

-686 AIKSVEKTNATDNS
+686 AIKSVEKTNATNES
-700 SNIADNGDV
+700 SDIAANGDV
-709 TFFYVNPDNAPAQR
+709 AFFYVDPDNAPAQR

-742 EIPVVVYWDQR
+742 EIPVVVYWDQTK
-753 QVKHV
+753 VKHA

-995 TFEIKVQPLTQ
+995 TFEIKVQPLTR

-1065 SSDIVPEAM
+1065 SSGIVPEAM

-1169 GSDGKRKTIQVSTPK
+1169 GSDGERETIQVSTPK

-1198 ALWMDTTTLSDLPE
+1198 TLWMDTTTLSDLPE

-1421 LYRYALISGKDT
+1421 LYRYALISGKDA

-1449 TWAPQAVKWAV
+1449 TWAPQALKWAV
-1460 GSGLISGTGAT
+1460 GSGLISGTGAN

>member
-10 MAVILVVSLL
+10 MAVIMVVSLL
-20 PTAVWAAETDI
+20 PTAVWAADGT
-31 SAFPEFTATS
+31 
-41 DTSTTKEFK
+41 
-50 ISSANSLAALSGA
+50 LSGSGTEA
-63 VKEDNGNGTYNLKG
+63 DPYLIASADDLKAFRDKVNAGDNSTLCAKLTQNIDLGNNS
-77 ITFHLANDIEL
+77 
-88 TGTWTP
+88 WTP
-94 ISNVT
+94 IISFSAT
-99 YPDDAFAGTFD
+99 YITAYKGTFD
-110 GNGHTIS
+110 GDYHTIN
-117 GLKTDGDGL
+117 GLKIDSTAPNQGL
-126 FAAVC
+126 FGAING
-131 DATIKNLKVS
+131 ATIKNLKV
-141 GTVSGSTAN
+141 N
-150 VGGIVGKTQGTVTIK
+150 
-165 NCSFSGSVTS
+165 GSVTS
-175 NKSSSSAGVGGIVG
+175 SNNYIGGIVG
-189 KVNNGT
+189 KVQQGT
-195 LIVENCA
+195 IENCSFSGT
-202 NHAAVTATN
+202 VSTTKS
-211 GCPGGIIG
+211 GG
-219 YAGRNKISVSNCYND
+219 YAGGITSYAGNTSTQKATITGCANTASVKGGVTGGIAGYVKYTTIENCYNVGTITRMGSGSSD
-234 GTISRKWYPS
+234 RTGGIVGQSMNSSSVSHCYNSGTISS
-244 GICASNTY
+244 TSSFGAICGWNGGKAV
-252 IKTPISTI
+252 
-260 TNCYNAGTV
+260 TNCFWTQPETGKGAGNSDINEGKV
-269 SGGTNY
+269 DS
-275 AGISANF
+275 ISA
-282 KGNSTGCYRTAPT
+282 
-295 ADNLNSNSNNKG
+295 
-307 TSTLLTSDDLK
+307 SDLGDAF
-318 STLEGIGFKVTDDGK
+318 TTD
-333 VSLPWEGG
+333 
-341 EAAEKHPHISISGNS
+341 ASGNVILAWES
-356 TLYMT
+356 
-361 NSGDQPATT
+361 SGADVPKEPKILIKGDSALSMSNDGSVPTTT
-370 LTVTYTDMDSE
+370 LTVEYKDMDDE
-381 PAVEWST
+381 PTVSWTT
-388 DSGIISLEAP
+388 DSDIISLTAP
-398 ENADTN
+398 KNAKEN
-404 NAAVIVKAVRPG
+404 NAAVIVTANAPG
-416 TATVTATA
+416 KATVTATA
-424 GDYSAEST
+424 GEYSDHFT
-432 VSVVPY
+432 VNVVPY
-438 VTTVE
+438 VNTVS
-443 ITNKNQPG
+443 IVNKTQPG
-451 AVAVGQSVTAH
+451 EVAVYQNVT
-462 VYIYGGEE
+462 VQVFTLGGAE
-470 YDYDSYPQ
+470 YDYDNYPQ

-510 FAGNDQAYKLGVEV
+510 FAGNDQAFKLGVEV
-524 KCGGKTVHSY
+524 KSGGQTVHSY
-534 NDHQAIVRSADHGKL
+534 NNQQAVVRSADHGKL
-549 YPVAYDPDLTL
+549 YPVAYDQELTL
-560 PSVIKADT
+560 PSLIKTDSK
-568 QLTLPTSHTKDGM
+568 LTLPASHTKDGV
-581 TATISD
+581 TANITWSSD
-587 WTSSN
+587 NSA
-592 PSVITNDGK
+592 VIAPDGT
-601 VTCPDGPSVEV
+601 VTCPEIGGAVTV
-612 ELKAKFTYSKNDD
+612 TLTAKFAYNDAF
-625 IYYYRTFKIAV
+625 YNRTFKITV
-636 WSKDESQ
+636 WSKDQSQ
-643 RAQEQLN
+643 SAADQLN
-650 NAIDA
+650 ADLDSA
-655 AKLNTLYPTYGK
+655 LGQWYKLTPVYGT

-673 MVEAKLNNSEISV
+673 MVESKLNNSEISV
-686 AIKSVEKTNATDNS
+686 AIKSVEKTNATNES
-700 SNIADNGDV
+700 SDIAANGNV
-709 TFFYVNPDNAPAQR
+709 TFFYVDPDNAPAQR

-742 EIPVVVYWDQR
+742 EIPVVVYWDQT
-753 QVKHV
+753 QVKHA

-791 LISWQSSD
+791 LISWQSDD

-889 DTITS
+889 DSITS

-929 KYTPVLITSSDPD
+929 KYTPVLIISSDPD

-1065 SSDIVPEAM
+1065 SSGIVPEAM

-1169 GSDGKRKTIQVSTPK
+1169 GSDGKRETIQVSTPK

-1212 GTTVYDVLQRLQKD
+1212 GTTVYDVLQQLQKD

-1321 QAGVWYADAVK
+1321 QAGAWYADAVK
-1332 YVFEQGLMSGISAQ
+1332 YVFDQGLMNGMSAQ
-1346 QFGPDSTVTRGQVV
+1346 EFGPDGQVTRGQVV

-1375 TFTDVSASVWY
+1375 AFPDVSASAWY

-1401 YESGL
+1401 YENGG
-1406 FGPEDQVTREQLAAI
+1406 FGPGDPVTREQLAAI
-1421 LYRYALISGKDT
+1421 LYRYAQLSGKDT
-1433 EKTADLSG
+1433 DQTADLSG

-1449 TWAPQAVKWAV
+1449 AWAPQALKWAV
-1460 GSGLISGTGAT
+1460 GSGLISGTGT
-1471 TLSPRGTATR
+1471 HTLSPRGTATR
-1481 AQIAVILQNYCK
+1481 AQIAVILQNFCK